1 MHDFYVIPTEWN
13 ENKGEKRV
21 YMNLRKKHICIAISL
36 VLNPFPAS
44 LAAQN
49 TNVVEVDESSQGY
62 DVHGDNWKSIEIG
75 TTQEVKASP
84 DKNINFDHNSP
95 VAEGRNSIAIG
106 TSAEAGKEMTDKMA
120 GEAIAIGAKAKA
132 TKEQSIAIG
141 GDTKATGWGA
151 IVIGGDDLTP
161 LHGDRFGDKEI
172 PNNYSSSEA
181 SGDGS
186 IVVGSRST
194 AAGDLS
200 VSLGSISSANG
211 TAANALGATAEAN
224 GDMATAIG
232 FNALAN
238 ASNALAVGSQS
249 SAGGEES
256 LAIGSQSTTGKKS
269 TVALGQGATASAAEG
284 NVAIGADSVDKAATP
299 VSGATIKLKNGG
311 TIEYRGFAGD
321 KAASVVSVGDAGKE
335 RQIVNVGA
343 GAVSEKSTD
352 AINGSQ
358 LYAIAKTLKDDLDA
372 INPTWKL
379 KDSTGKE
386 KEVGSKN
393 GGTTGN
399 EVTVTGKG
407 DIDVTVDG
415 NGLSIDGTKLAEN
428 IKKDA
433 IKIKTGDGKT
443 LTKKLGEEVEFND
456 AGPIKTKINNN
467 KLEITAETASFTPD
481 GNGGN
486 GKITVSNGDD
496 DKLVTAKN
504 IADAINQS
512 GWKIKAGSENGGKVE
527 GDNKEELI
535 NPGDTVTLKAGK
547 NLSVKQ
553 SGGEFT
559 FSVIDT
565 PSFSSV
571 QLNGNGKNGNV
582 TLSSEGNKLTL
593 SGGNGAGQN
602 GVVISG
608 VASGLEGKELST
620 LTNTD
625 KEMKN
630 AASVADL
637 KTAIDGVSTS
647 MQGAGFAL
655 KDSKGQEVKQSLGQ
669 SIKVSGD
676 SNITTTAITNGDKGL
691 KISLNNNLSV
701 GSNNTPGSIKV
712 NGADGKEAVSLNG
725 QDGTIKLTS
734 APAAN
739 GKSASATIAVNAG
752 KGGLTDAAGTTKTR
766 LTYAPDGTLPAE
778 ELATMND
785 GLSFEGDDGKV
796 IHKKLNEKLTIK
808 GGAGDNED
816 VTDSN
821 IRVDANEK
829 GDGLLVRMTRNLRDL
844 ASAVFGTGGQITT
857 VNDKGITITTPAAGG
872 GQGNTV
878 SLTGSGLNNGG
889 NQITSVA
896 SGLNGTALADAGG
909 DVLNN
914 AANIGDLKNA
924 LRDNS
929 AALVNTGFGLQADDG
944 SKVNTS
950 LGKHITVGGDGQ
962 NISTT
967 VQNGSLTVRLAD
979 NIRLADDGSVSV
991 GGTRMDKNGLT
1002 IKDGPSVTVNGID
1015 AAGRVISGVK
1025 DGVNDQDAVNV
1036 SQLNREISQATAAT
1050 TWALKT
1056 ESGDE
1061 AVAVSSQTVEV
1072 RHGQN
1077 TRVSAISK
1085 DDKGNYSY
1093 EIDVTGIPVE
1103 YTDSQGNPLVN
1114 IGGRFY
1120 TQTEDAATGKL
1131 TMTPAEPARVRISS
1145 EQPLVL
1151 TNVAAGNV
1159 SPVSTD
1165 AVNGSQLASAARIAG
1180 GDNVVWKDGKAAL
1193 APDTFSELTTAGG
1206 GKTTV
1211 NGGVHKTPDNVAD
1224 AVNMLNREG
1233 TKYFKAAS
1241 SGQAAKA
1248 EGRDSIA
1255 VGQGAVSRGQ
1265 NSIAMGNG
1273 AEVTRQAAAGSVA
1286 VGSHARA
1293 GRANTGTYALNSQ
1306 AVAGRTGSDTAVVS
1320 FGQPGQERQL
1330 QSVAPGVLSAN
1341 STDAVNGSQLH
1352 ATNRQVAG
1360 NTQAINT
1367 LGNKFSQLSYRVEE
1381 LNRDIRG
1388 VGASAAAMSGIP
1400 QAYLPGKSLMGLGVG
1415 GYGGESAIAI
1425 GVSRIS
1431 DNGKM
1436 IMKLNAG
1443 QNTRGNFSVGAGVGW
1458 QW

>member
-1 MHDFYVIPTEWN
+1 STD
-13 ENKGEKRV
+13 
-21 YMNLRKKHICIAISL
+21 L
-36 VLNPFPAS
+36 
-44 LAAQN
+44 
-49 TNVVEVDESSQGY
+49 
-62 DVHGDNWKSIEIG
+62 
-75 TTQEVKASP
+75 
-84 DKNINFDHNSP
+84 NFDHNSP
-95 VAEGRNSIAIG
+95 VAKGHNSIAIG
-106 TSAEAGKEMTDKMA
+106 TSAEAG
-120 GEAIAIGAKAKA
+120 GEIKDEKGFKTGESIAIGAKAKA

-161 LHGDRFGDKEI
+161 LHGKTYGREKIENG
-172 PNNYSSSEA
+172 YLASEA
-181 SGDGS
+181 QGDGS
-186 IVVGSRST
+186 IALGSRT
-194 AAGDLS
+194 FAKGELS
-200 VSLGSISSANG
+200 VSLGSVSSAEG
-211 TAANALGATAEAN
+211 MASNAIGATAEAK
-224 GDMATAIG
+224 GDMATAVG

-238 ASNALAVGSQS
+238 AGNALAVGSQS
-249 SAGGEES
+249 SANKNDA
-256 LAIGSQSTTGKKS
+256 LAVGSEANAAQNE
-269 TVALGQGATASAAEG
+269 TVALGHGATVTVAKG
-284 NVAIGADSVDKAATP
+284 NVSIGADSRDKQAQKVTEAKVRTKR
-299 VSGATIKLKNGG
+299 GAEVT
-311 TIEYRGFAGD
+311 YSGFAGNN
-321 KAASVVSVGDAGKE
+321 AASVVSVGDAGKE

-372 INPTWKL
+372 INPTWTL
-379 KDSTGKE
+379 KDDKGGSATINGGKDN
-386 KEVGSKN
+386 KN
-393 GGTTGN
+393 GNTLTVKGDGDIA
-399 EVTVTGKG
+399 VTVNDKG
-407 DIDVTVDG
+407 MT
-415 NGLSIDGTKLAEN
+415 IDGTKLTEN
-428 IKKDA
+428 IKTDA
-433 IKIKTGDGKT
+433 IKIKDNNGGLLKKDLSDEIEITGK
-443 LTKKLGEEVEFND
+443 
-456 AGPIKTKINNN
+456 GPIKTQVAGD
-467 KLEITAETASFTPD
+467 KLEISAETASLPV
-481 GNGGN
+481 NGGN
-486 GKITVSNGDD
+486 GKITVNKGDD

-504 IADAINQS
+504 IAEAINQS
-512 GWKIKAGSENGGKVE
+512 GWKIKADKDTGGVIE
-527 GDNKEELI
+527 GNAQGTETLI
-535 NPGDTVTLKAGK
+535 KPGDMVTLKAGK

-553 SGGEFT
+553 SNGDFT

-608 VASGLEGKELST
+608 VASGLNNKDLAGLKA
-620 LTNTD
+620 D
-625 KEMKN
+625 DAEMKN

-669 SIKVSGD
+669 AIKVSGD
-676 SNITTTAITNGDKGL
+676 SNITTTAITANGDKGL
-691 KISLNNNLSV
+691 KISLNNDLTV
-701 GSNNTPGSIKV
+701 GDKAPGSIKV

-734 APAAN
+734 SPAAG

-766 LTYAPDGTLPAE
+766 LTYTPDGKSPAE

-808 GGAGDNED
+808 GGAEKNAE
-816 VTDSN
+816 VTDGN
-821 IRVDANEK
+821 IRVDNDN
-829 GDGLLVRMTRNLRDL
+829 GGLLVRMTRNLRDL
-844 ASAVFGTGGQITT
+844 ASAVFGTENGPTT
-857 VNDKGITITTPAAGG
+857 RIDNAGITITTPAAGG

-896 SGLNGTALADAGG
+896 SGLNGTALADASG

-924 LRDNS
+924 LRDSS

-979 NIRLADDGSVSV
+979 NIRLGDDGSVSV

-1114 IGGRFY
+1114 IG
-1120 TQTEDAATGKL
+1120 
-1131 TMTPAEPARVRISS
+1131 
-1145 EQPLVL
+1145 
-1151 TNVAAGNV
+1151 
-1159 SPVSTD
+1159 
-1165 AVNGSQLASAARIAG
+1165 
-1180 GDNVVWKDGKAAL
+1180 
-1193 APDTFSELTTAGG
+1193 
-1206 GKTTV
+1206 
-1211 NGGVHKTPDNVAD
+1211 
-1224 AVNMLNREG
+1224 
-1233 TKYFKAAS
+1233 
-1241 SGQAAKA
+1241 
-1248 EGRDSIA
+1248 
-1255 VGQGAVSRGQ
+1255 
-1265 NSIAMGNG
+1265 
-1273 AEVTRQAAAGSVA
+1273 
-1286 VGSHARA
+1286 
-1293 GRANTGTYALNSQ
+1293 
-1306 AVAGRTGSDTAVVS
+1306 
-1320 FGQPGQERQL
+1320 
-1330 QSVAPGVLSAN
+1330 
-1341 STDAVNGSQLH
+1341 
-1352 ATNRQVAG
+1352 
-1360 NTQAINT
+1360 
-1367 LGNKFSQLSYRVEE
+1367 
-1381 LNRDIRG
+1381 
-1388 VGASAAAMSGIP
+1388 
-1400 QAYLPGKSLMGLGVG
+1400 
-1415 GYGGESAIAI
+1415 
-1425 GVSRIS
+1425 
-1431 DNGKM
+1431 
-1436 IMKLNAG
+1436 
-1443 QNTRGNFSVGAGVGW
+1443 
-1458 QW
+1458 

>member
-1 MHDFYVIPTEWN
+1 MEFKYSKVCLA
-13 ENKGEKRV
+13 V
-21 YMNLRKKHICIAISL
+21 LLSL
-36 VLNPFPAS
+36 SPALIQFS
-44 LAAQN
+44 SAEQN
-49 TNVVEVDESSQGY
+49 VDKIEVDETGTGTDTFGQ
-62 DVHGDNWKSIEIG
+62 NWKSIEIG
-75 TTQEVKASP
+75 TTKEVMAA
-84 DKNINFDHNSP
+84 DTNGRIFFDHKSP
-95 VAEGRNSIAIG
+95 VANGYNSIAIG
-106 TSAEAGKEMTDKMA
+106 TSAEAGTAIVGDKGLKT
-120 GEAIAIGAKAKA
+120 GESIAIGAKAKA
-132 TKEQSIAIG
+132 TKEQAIALG
-141 GDTKATGWGA
+141 GDTLATGWGA
-151 IVIGGDDLTP
+151 IAIGGDDLTP
-161 LHGDRFGDKEI
+161 LQGQKYGEVEI
-172 PNNYSSSEA
+172 PNKYEPSKA

-186 IVVGSRST
+186 IV
-194 AAGDLS
+194 
-200 VSLGSISSANG
+200 LGAMSSAEGGLSLTLGALSHSSGN
-211 TAANALGATAEAN
+211 AANA
-224 GDMATAIG
+224 I
-232 FNALAN
+232 
-238 ASNALAVGSQS
+238 
-249 SAGGEES
+249 
-256 LAIGSQSTTGKKS
+256 
-269 TVALGQGATASAAEG
+269 GATASASGNYSNAIGLNAKTQAESSIALG
-284 NVAIGADSVDKAATP
+284 SYSSVSDITASNAIAIGTSSTTDKKSGVAIGQGARVTVKENNVAIGSGSVDKEAKP
-299 VSGATIKLKNGG
+299 ISSATIHTTGGDEVTYSDFAGG
-311 TIEYRGFAGD
+311 TPT
-321 KAASVVSVGDAGKE
+321 SVLSVGAENNE
-335 RQIVNVGA
+335 RQIVNVAA
-343 GAVSEKSTD
+343 GDISKTSTD

-379 KDSTGKE
+379 TDSNGGS

-407 DIDVTVDG
+407 DIAVTVND
-415 NGLSIDGTKLAEN
+415 NGMTIDGTTLKNE
-428 IKKDA
+428 IKNDA
-433 IKIKTGDGKT
+433 IKIKDGDGKK
-443 LTKKLGEEVEFND
+443 LTKSLGDDVEI
-456 AGPIKTKINNN
+456 AGKGPIKTQVVGD

-481 GNGGN
+481 VNGGN
-486 GKITVSNGDD
+486 GKITVNNGDG
-496 DKLVTAKN
+496 DKLVAAKN

-512 GWKIKAGSENGGKVE
+512 GWKIKADSENGGKVE
-527 GDNKEELI
+527 GGSKEELI
-535 NPGDTVTLKAGK
+535 NPGDMVTLKAGK

-553 SGGEFT
+553 SDGEFT
-559 FSVIDT
+559 FSVVDT
-565 PSFSSV
+565 PSFSNV
-571 QLNGNGKNGNV
+571 QLNGKGNNGSV

-655 KDSKGQEVKQSLGQ
+655 KDAKGQEVKQSLGQ
-669 SIKVSGD
+669 AIKVSGD

-725 QDGTIKLTS
+725 QDGTIKLMS

-766 LTYAPDGTLPAE
+766 LTYTPDGKSPAE
-778 ELATMND
+778 ELATMYD

-808 GGAGDNED
+808 GGAEKNAE
-816 VTDSN
+816 VTDGN
-821 IRVDANEK
+821 IRVDNDN
-829 GDGLLVRMTRNLRDL
+829 GGLLVRMTRNLRDL
-844 ASAVFGTGGQITT
+844 ASAVFGTENGPTT
-857 VNDKGITITTPAAGG
+857 RIDNAGITITTPAAGG
-872 GQGNTV
+872 GQGKTV
-878 SLTGSGLNNGG
+878 SLTESGLNNGG
-889 NQITSVA
+889 NQITNVA

-924 LRDNS
+924 LRDSS

-1002 IKDGPSVTVNGID
+1002 IKDGPSVTVDGID

-1286 VGSHARA
+1286 IGSHARA
-1293 GRANTGTYALNSQ
+1293 GRANTGTYALNGQ

-1431 DNGKM
+1431 DNGKV

>member
-1 MHDFYVIPTEWN
+1 
-13 ENKGEKRV
+13 
-21 YMNLRKKHICIAISL
+21 MNLRKKHICIAISL
-36 VLNPFPAS
+36 VLNPAS
-44 LAAQN
+44 ISQVSAQAD
-49 TNVVEVDESSQGY
+49 TNKLTVEVDETSLGH
-62 DVHGDNWKSIEIG
+62 DVYGDDWKSIEIG
-75 TTQEVKASP
+75 TTKFTAKDESKG
-84 DKNINFDHNSP
+84 INFDHKSP

-106 TSAEAGKEMTDKMA
+106 TSAEAGGDISTKEGLYT
-120 GEAIAIGAKAKA
+120 GESIAIGAKTKA

-161 LHGDRFGDKEI
+161 LHGKTYGREKIE
-172 PNNYSSSEA
+172 NNYLASEA
-181 SGDGS
+181 KGDGS
-186 IVVGSRST
+186 IALGSRT
-194 AAGDLS
+194 FAKGELS
-200 VSLGSISSANG
+200 VSLGSVSSAEG
-211 TAANALGATAEAN
+211 MASNAIGATAEAK
-224 GDMATAIG
+224 GDMATAVG

-238 ASNALAVGSQS
+238 AGNALAVGSQS
-249 SAGGEES
+249 SANKNDA
-256 LAIGSQSTTGKKS
+256 LAVGSEANAAQNE
-269 TVALGQGATASAAEG
+269 TVALGHGATVTVAKG
-284 NVAIGADSVDKAATP
+284 NVSIGADSRDKQAQKVTEAKVRTKR
-299 VSGATIKLKNGG
+299 GAEVT
-311 TIEYRGFAGD
+311 YSGFAGNN
-321 KAASVVSVGDAGKE
+321 AASVVSVGDAGKE

-343 GAVSEKSTD
+343 GAISDTSTD

-399 EVTVTGKG
+399 EVTVIGKG

-433 IKIKTGDGKT
+433 IKIKTGDGQT

-456 AGPIKTKINNN
+456 AGPIKTKINNG

-496 DKLVTAKN
+496 DKLVTAKK

-512 GWKIKAGSENGGKVE
+512 GWKIKADSENGGKVE

-553 SGGEFT
+553 SGGDFT

-571 QLNGNGKNGNV
+571 QLNGKGNNGSV

-608 VASGLEGKELST
+608 VASGLNKRNLADLKAG
-620 LTNTD
+620 D
-625 KEMKN
+625 AEMKN

-637 KTAIDGVSTS
+637 KTAIDGVSSS

-655 KDSKGQEVKQSLGQ
+655 KDSDDKEVKQSLGQ
-669 SIKVSGD
+669 AIKVSGD

-691 KISLNNNLSV
+691 KISLNNDLTV
-701 GSNNTPGSIKV
+701 GDKAPGSIKV

-734 APAAN
+734 SPAAG

-785 GLSFEGDDGKV
+785 GLSFEGDDGKI

-808 GGAGDNED
+808 GGAEKNAE
-816 VTDSN
+816 VTDGN
-821 IRVDANEK
+821 IRVDNDN
-829 GDGLLVRMTRNLRDL
+829 GGLLVRMTRNLRDL

-896 SGLNGTALADAGG
+896 SGLNGTALADASG

-924 LRDNS
+924 LRDSS

-979 NIRLADDGSVSV
+979 NIRLGDDGSVSV

-1293 GRANTGTYALNSQ
+1293 GRANTGTYALNGQ

>member
-1 MHDFYVIPTEWN
+1 M
-13 ENKGEKRV
+13 
-21 YMNLRKKHICIAISL
+21 AISL

-49 TNVVEVDESSQGY
+49 TNVVEVDETDKGY
-62 DVHGDNWKSIEIG
+62 QVYGDNWKSIEIG
-75 TTQEVKASP
+75 TTKEVKKKDST
-84 DKNINFDHNSP
+84 DLNFDHNSP
-95 VAEGRNSIAIG
+95 VAKGHNSIAIG
-106 TSAEAGKEMTDKMA
+106 TSAEAG
-120 GEAIAIGAKAKA
+120 GEIKDEKGFKTGESIAIGAKAKA

-200 VSLGSISSANG
+200 VSLGSISSASG

-224 GDMATAIG
+224 GDMATAVG

-249 SAGGEES
+249 SAGGEDS

-269 TVALGQGATASAAEG
+269 TVALGQRATASAAEG
-284 NVAIGADSVDKAATP
+284 NVSIGADSVDKAATP

-311 TIEYRGFAGD
+311 TIEYKGFAGNN
-321 KAASVVSVGDAGKE
+321 AASVVSVGDAGKE

-379 KDSTGKE
+379 KDSNGGS

-407 DIDVTVDG
+407 DIAVTVNDKG
-415 NGLSIDGTKLAEN
+415 MTIDGTTLKNE
-428 IKKDA
+428 IKNDA
-433 IKIKTGDGKT
+433 IKIKGGDGKT
-443 LTKKLGEEVEFND
+443 LTKSLGDNVEITGK
-456 AGPIKTKINNN
+456 GPIKTQVAGD
-467 KLEITAETASFTPD
+467 KLEISAETASFTPD
-481 GNGGN
+481 VNGGN
-486 GKITVSNGDD
+486 GKITVNNGDG

-512 GWKIKAGSENGGKVE
+512 GWKIKADSENGGKVE
-527 GDNKEELI
+527 GGSKEELI

-553 SGGEFT
+553 SGGDFT

-571 QLNGNGKNGNV
+571 QLNGKGNNGSV

-608 VASGLEGKELST
+608 VASGLNKRNLAD
-620 LTNTD
+620 LKAD
-625 KEMKN
+625 DAEMKN

-637 KTAIDGVSTS
+637 KTAIDGVSSS

-655 KDSKGQEVKQSLGQ
+655 KDSDDKEVKQSLGQ
-669 SIKVSGD
+669 AIKVSGD

-691 KISLNNNLSV
+691 KISLNNDLTV
-701 GSNNTPGSIKV
+701 GDKAPGSIKV

-734 APAAN
+734 SPAAN

-785 GLSFEGDDGKV
+785 GLSFEGDDGKI

-857 VNDKGITITTPAAGG
+857 VNDKGITIT
-872 GQGNTV
+872 
-878 SLTGSGLNNGG
+878 
-889 NQITSVA
+889 
-896 SGLNGTALADAGG
+896 
-909 DVLNN
+909 
-914 AANIGDLKNA
+914 
-924 LRDNS
+924 
-929 AALVNTGFGLQADDG
+929 
-944 SKVNTS
+944 
-950 LGKHITVGGDGQ
+950 
-962 NISTT
+962 
-967 VQNGSLTVRLAD
+967 
-979 NIRLADDGSVSV
+979 
-991 GGTRMDKNGLT
+991 
-1002 IKDGPSVTVNGID
+1002 
-1015 AAGRVISGVK
+1015 
-1025 DGVNDQDAVNV
+1025 
-1036 SQLNREISQATAAT
+1036 
-1050 TWALKT
+1050 
-1056 ESGDE
+1056 
-1061 AVAVSSQTVEV
+1061 
-1072 RHGQN
+1072 
-1077 TRVSAISK
+1077 
-1085 DDKGNYSY
+1085 
-1093 EIDVTGIPVE
+1093 
-1103 YTDSQGNPLVN
+1103 
-1114 IGGRFY
+1114 
-1120 TQTEDAATGKL
+1120 
-1131 TMTPAEPARVRISS
+1131 
-1145 EQPLVL
+1145 
-1151 TNVAAGNV
+1151 
-1159 SPVSTD
+1159 
-1165 AVNGSQLASAARIAG
+1165 
-1180 GDNVVWKDGKAAL
+1180 
-1193 APDTFSELTTAGG
+1193 
-1206 GKTTV
+1206 
-1211 NGGVHKTPDNVAD
+1211 
-1224 AVNMLNREG
+1224 
-1233 TKYFKAAS
+1233 
-1241 SGQAAKA
+1241 
-1248 EGRDSIA
+1248 
-1255 VGQGAVSRGQ
+1255 
-1265 NSIAMGNG
+1265 
-1273 AEVTRQAAAGSVA
+1273 
-1286 VGSHARA
+1286 
-1293 GRANTGTYALNSQ
+1293 
-1306 AVAGRTGSDTAVVS
+1306 
-1320 FGQPGQERQL
+1320 
-1330 QSVAPGVLSAN
+1330 
-1341 STDAVNGSQLH
+1341 
-1352 ATNRQVAG
+1352 
-1360 NTQAINT
+1360 
-1367 LGNKFSQLSYRVEE
+1367 
-1381 LNRDIRG
+1381 
-1388 VGASAAAMSGIP
+1388 
-1400 QAYLPGKSLMGLGVG
+1400 
-1415 GYGGESAIAI
+1415 
-1425 GVSRIS
+1425 
-1431 DNGKM
+1431 
-1436 IMKLNAG
+1436 
-1443 QNTRGNFSVGAGVGW
+1443 
-1458 QW
+1458 

>member
-1 MHDFYVIPTEWN
+1 
-13 ENKGEKRV
+13 
-21 YMNLRKKHICIAISL
+21 
-36 VLNPFPAS
+36 
-44 LAAQN
+44 
-49 TNVVEVDESSQGY
+49 
-62 DVHGDNWKSIEIG
+62 
-75 TTQEVKASP
+75 
-84 DKNINFDHNSP
+84 
-95 VAEGRNSIAIG
+95 
-106 TSAEAGKEMTDKMA
+106 
-120 GEAIAIGAKAKA
+120 
-132 TKEQSIAIG
+132 
-141 GDTKATGWGA
+141 
-151 IVIGGDDLTP
+151 
-161 LHGDRFGDKEI
+161 
-172 PNNYSSSEA
+172 
-181 SGDGS
+181 
-186 IVVGSRST
+186 
-194 AAGDLS
+194 
-200 VSLGSISSANG
+200 
-211 TAANALGATAEAN
+211 
-224 GDMATAIG
+224 
-232 FNALAN
+232 
-238 ASNALAVGSQS
+238 
-249 SAGGEES
+249 
-256 LAIGSQSTTGKKS
+256 
-269 TVALGQGATASAAEG
+269 
-284 NVAIGADSVDKAATP
+284 
-299 VSGATIKLKNGG
+299 
-311 TIEYRGFAGD
+311 
-321 KAASVVSVGDAGKE
+321 
-335 RQIVNVGA
+335 
-343 GAVSEKSTD
+343 
-352 AINGSQ
+352 
-358 LYAIAKTLKDDLDA
+358 
-372 INPTWKL
+372 
-379 KDSTGKE
+379 
-386 KEVGSKN
+386 
-393 GGTTGN
+393 
-399 EVTVTGKG
+399 
-407 DIDVTVDG
+407 
-415 NGLSIDGTKLAEN
+415 
-428 IKKDA
+428 
-433 IKIKTGDGKT
+433 
-443 LTKKLGEEVEFND
+443 
-456 AGPIKTKINNN
+456 
-467 KLEITAETASFTPD
+467 
-481 GNGGN
+481 
-486 GKITVSNGDD
+486 
-496 DKLVTAKN
+496 
-504 IADAINQS
+504 S
-512 GWKIKAGSENGGKVE
+512 GWKIKADKDTGGVIEGNGQGTE
-527 GDNKEELI
+527 TLI
-535 NPGDTVTLKAGK
+535 KPGDMVTLKAGK

-553 SGGEFT
+553 SNGDFT

-608 VASGLEGKELST
+608 VASGLNNKDLAGLKA
-620 LTNTD
+620 D
-625 KEMKN
+625 DAEMKN

-669 SIKVSGD
+669 AIKVSGD
-676 SNITTTAITNGDKGL
+676 SNITTTAITANGDKGL
-691 KISLNNNLSV
+691 KISLNNDLTV
-701 GSNNTPGSIKV
+701 GDKAPGSIKV

-734 APAAN
+734 SPAAG

-766 LTYAPDGTLPAE
+766 LTYTPDGKSPAE

-808 GGAGDNED
+808 GGAEKNAE
-816 VTDSN
+816 VTDGN
-821 IRVDANEK
+821 IRVDNDN
-829 GDGLLVRMTRNLRDL
+829 GGLLVRMTRNLRDL
-844 ASAVFGTGGQITT
+844 ASAVFGTENGPTT
-857 VNDKGITITTPAAGG
+857 RIDNAGITITTPAAGG

-896 SGLNGTALADAGG
+896 SGLNGTALADASG

-924 LRDNS
+924 LRDSS

-979 NIRLADDGSVSV
+979 NIRLGDDGSVSV

-1293 GRANTGTYALNSQ
+1293 GRANTGTYALNGQ

-1330 QSVAPGVLSAN
+1330 
-1341 STDAVNGSQLH
+1341 
-1352 ATNRQVAG
+1352 
-1360 NTQAINT
+1360 
-1367 LGNKFSQLSYRVEE
+1367 
-1381 LNRDIRG
+1381 
-1388 VGASAAAMSGIP
+1388 
-1400 QAYLPGKSLMGLGVG
+1400 
-1415 GYGGESAIAI
+1415 
-1425 GVSRIS
+1425 
-1431 DNGKM
+1431 
-1436 IMKLNAG
+1436 
-1443 QNTRGNFSVGAGVGW
+1443 
-1458 QW
+1458 

>member
-1 MHDFYVIPTEWN
+1 
-13 ENKGEKRV
+13 
-21 YMNLRKKHICIAISL
+21 
-36 VLNPFPAS
+36 
-44 LAAQN
+44 
-49 TNVVEVDESSQGY
+49 
-62 DVHGDNWKSIEIG
+62 
-75 TTQEVKASP
+75 
-84 DKNINFDHNSP
+84 
-95 VAEGRNSIAIG
+95 
-106 TSAEAGKEMTDKMA
+106 
-120 GEAIAIGAKAKA
+120 
-132 TKEQSIAIG
+132 
-141 GDTKATGWGA
+141 
-151 IVIGGDDLTP
+151 
-161 LHGDRFGDKEI
+161 
-172 PNNYSSSEA
+172 
-181 SGDGS
+181 
-186 IVVGSRST
+186 
-194 AAGDLS
+194 
-200 VSLGSISSANG
+200 
-211 TAANALGATAEAN
+211 
-224 GDMATAIG
+224 
-232 FNALAN
+232 
-238 ASNALAVGSQS
+238 
-249 SAGGEES
+249 
-256 LAIGSQSTTGKKS
+256 
-269 TVALGQGATASAAEG
+269 
-284 NVAIGADSVDKAATP
+284 
-299 VSGATIKLKNGG
+299 
-311 TIEYRGFAGD
+311 
-321 KAASVVSVGDAGKE
+321 
-335 RQIVNVGA
+335 
-343 GAVSEKSTD
+343 
-352 AINGSQ
+352 
-358 LYAIAKTLKDDLDA
+358 
-372 INPTWKL
+372 
-379 KDSTGKE
+379 
-386 KEVGSKN
+386 
-393 GGTTGN
+393 
-399 EVTVTGKG
+399 
-407 DIDVTVDG
+407 
-415 NGLSIDGTKLAEN
+415 
-428 IKKDA
+428 
-433 IKIKTGDGKT
+433 
-443 LTKKLGEEVEFND
+443 
-456 AGPIKTKINNN
+456 
-467 KLEITAETASFTPD
+467 

-486 GKITVSNGDD
+486 GKITVNNGDD
-496 DKLVTAKN
+496 RKLVTAKN

-512 GWKIKAGSENGGKVE
+512 GWKIKADSENGGKVE

-553 SGGEFT
+553 SNGDFT

-608 VASGLEGKELST
+608 VASGLSNKDLADLKAG
-620 LTNTD
+620 D
-625 KEMKN
+625 AEMKN

-655 KDSKGQEVKQSLGQ
+655 KDSDDKEVKQSLGQ
-669 SIKVSGD
+669 AIKVSGD

-712 NGADGKEAVSLNG
+712 NRADGKEAVSLNG
-725 QDGTIKLTS
+725 KDGTIKLTS
-734 APAAN
+734 TPAAN

-752 KGGLTDAAGTTKTR
+752 KGGLTDAAGTMKTR
-766 LTYAPDGTLPAE
+766 LTYAPNGTLPAE

-785 GLSFEGDDGKV
+785 GLSFVGDDGKV

-808 GGAGDNED
+808 GGAEKNAE
-816 VTDSN
+816 VTDGN
-821 IRVDANEK
+821 IRVDNDN
-829 GDGLLVRMTRNLRDL
+829 GGLLVRMTRNLRDL

-872 GQGNTV
+872 GQGKTV
-878 SLTGSGLNNGG
+878 SLTGAGLNNGG
-889 NQITSVA
+889 NQITNVA
-896 SGLNGTALADAGG
+896 SGLNGTALADAGA

-924 LRDNS
+924 LSDNS

-967 VQNGSLTVRLAD
+967 VQNGNLTVRLAD

-1061 AVAVSSQTVEV
+1061 SVAVSSQTVEV

-1286 VGSHARA
+1286 IGSHARA
-1293 GRANTGTYALNSQ
+1293 GRANTGTYALNGQ

-1431 DNGKM
+1431 DNGKV

>member
-1 MHDFYVIPTEWN
+1 E
-13 ENKGEKRV
+13 
-21 YMNLRKKHICIAISL
+21 AIS
-36 VLNPFPAS
+36 
-44 LAAQN
+44 
-49 TNVVEVDESSQGY
+49 
-62 DVHGDNWKSIEIG
+62 
-75 TTQEVKASP
+75 
-84 DKNINFDHNSP
+84 
-95 VAEGRNSIAIG
+95 
-106 TSAEAGKEMTDKMA
+106 
-120 GEAIAIGAKAKA
+120 IGAKANA
-132 TKEQSIAIG
+132 AREQSLAIG
-141 GDTKATGWGA
+141 ADTKATGWGA

-161 LHGDRFGDKEI
+161 LHGETYGRKKIENG
-172 PNNYSSSEA
+172 YLASEA
-181 SGDGS
+181 QGDGS
-186 IVVGSRST
+186 IALGSRT
-194 AAGDLS
+194 FAKGELS
-200 VSLGSISSANG
+200 VSLGSVSSAEG
-211 TAANALGATAEAN
+211 MASNAIGATAEAN
-224 GDMATAIG
+224 GDMATAVG

-238 ASNALAVGSQS
+238 AGNALAVGSQS
-249 SAGGEES
+249 SANKNDA
-256 LAIGSQSTTGKKS
+256 LAVGSEANAGQNE
-269 TVALGQGATASAAEG
+269 TVALGHGATVSVAKG
-284 NVAIGADSVDKAATP
+284 NVSIGADSRDKKAQKVTEAKVRT
-299 VSGATIKLKNGG
+299 KRG
-311 TIEYRGFAGD
+311 TDVTYNGFAGTN
-321 KAASVVSVGDAGKE
+321 AESVVSVGATDKE

-343 GAVSEKSTD
+343 GAISEKSTD

-428 IKKDA
+428 IKTDA
-433 IKIKTGDGKT
+433 IKIKDNNGGLLEKDLSDEIEITGK
-443 LTKKLGEEVEFND
+443 
-456 AGPIKTKINNN
+456 GPIKTQVAGD
-467 KLEITAETASFTPD
+467 KLEISAETASFTSD

-486 GKITVSNGDD
+486 GKITVNNGDD

-504 IADAINQS
+504 IAEAINQS

-527 GDNKEELI
+527 GDNNKEELI

-593 SGGNGAGQN
+593 SGGNNGAGQN

-608 VASGLEGKELST
+608 VASGLNNKDLAGLKAG
-620 LTNTD
+620 D
-625 KEMKN
+625 AEMKN

-655 KDSKGQEVKQSLGQ
+655 KDAKGQEVKQSLGQ
-669 SIKVSGD
+669 AIKVSGD

-734 APAAN
+734 TPAAN

-766 LTYAPDGTLPAE
+766 LTYTPDGKSPAE

-872 GQGNTV
+872 GQGKTV

-924 LRDNS
+924 LRDSS

-944 SKVNTS
+944 SRVNTS

-979 NIRLADDGSVSV
+979 NIR
-991 GGTRMDKNGLT
+991 
-1002 IKDGPSVTVNGID
+1002 
-1015 AAGRVISGVK
+1015 
-1025 DGVNDQDAVNV
+1025 
-1036 SQLNREISQATAAT
+1036 
-1050 TWALKT
+1050 
-1056 ESGDE
+1056 
-1061 AVAVSSQTVEV
+1061 
-1072 RHGQN
+1072 
-1077 TRVSAISK
+1077 
-1085 DDKGNYSY
+1085 
-1093 EIDVTGIPVE
+1093 
-1103 YTDSQGNPLVN
+1103 
-1114 IGGRFY
+1114 
-1120 TQTEDAATGKL
+1120 
-1131 TMTPAEPARVRISS
+1131 
-1145 EQPLVL
+1145 
-1151 TNVAAGNV
+1151 
-1159 SPVSTD
+1159 
-1165 AVNGSQLASAARIAG
+1165 
-1180 GDNVVWKDGKAAL
+1180 
-1193 APDTFSELTTAGG
+1193 
-1206 GKTTV
+1206 
-1211 NGGVHKTPDNVAD
+1211 
-1224 AVNMLNREG
+1224 
-1233 TKYFKAAS
+1233 
-1241 SGQAAKA
+1241 
-1248 EGRDSIA
+1248 
-1255 VGQGAVSRGQ
+1255 
-1265 NSIAMGNG
+1265 
-1273 AEVTRQAAAGSVA
+1273 
-1286 VGSHARA
+1286 
-1293 GRANTGTYALNSQ
+1293 
-1306 AVAGRTGSDTAVVS
+1306 
-1320 FGQPGQERQL
+1320 
-1330 QSVAPGVLSAN
+1330 
-1341 STDAVNGSQLH
+1341 
-1352 ATNRQVAG
+1352 
-1360 NTQAINT
+1360 
-1367 LGNKFSQLSYRVEE
+1367 
-1381 LNRDIRG
+1381 
-1388 VGASAAAMSGIP
+1388 
-1400 QAYLPGKSLMGLGVG
+1400 
-1415 GYGGESAIAI
+1415 
-1425 GVSRIS
+1425 
-1431 DNGKM
+1431 
-1436 IMKLNAG
+1436 
-1443 QNTRGNFSVGAGVGW
+1443 
-1458 QW
+1458 

>member
-1 MHDFYVIPTEWN
+1 
-13 ENKGEKRV
+13 
-21 YMNLRKKHICIAISL
+21 MNLRKKHICIAISL
-36 VLNPFPAS
+36 VLNPAS
-44 LAAQN
+44 ISQVSAQAD
-49 TNVVEVDESSQGY
+49 TNKLTVEVDETSLGH
-62 DVHGDNWKSIEIG
+62 DVYGDDWKSIEIG
-75 TTQEVKASP
+75 TTKFTAKDESKG
-84 DKNINFDHNSP
+84 INFDHKSP

-106 TSAEAGKEMTDKMA
+106 TSAEAGGDISTKEGLYT
-120 GEAIAIGAKAKA
+120 GESIAIGAKTKA

-161 LHGDRFGDKEI
+161 LHGKTYGREKIE
-172 PNNYSSSEA
+172 NNYLASEA
-181 SGDGS
+181 KGDGS
-186 IVVGSRST
+186 IALGSRT
-194 AAGDLS
+194 FAKGELS
-200 VSLGSISSANG
+200 VSLGSVSSAEG
-211 TAANALGATAEAN
+211 MASNAIGATAEAK
-224 GDMATAIG
+224 GDMATAVG

-238 ASNALAVGSQS
+238 AGNALAVGSQS
-249 SAGGEES
+249 SANKNDA
-256 LAIGSQSTTGKKS
+256 LAVGSEANAAQNE
-269 TVALGQGATASAAEG
+269 TVALGHGATVTVAKG
-284 NVAIGADSVDKAATP
+284 NVSIGADSRDKQAQKVTEAKVRTKR
-299 VSGATIKLKNGG
+299 GAEVT
-311 TIEYRGFAGD
+311 YSGFAGNN
-321 KAASVVSVGDAGKE
+321 AASVVSVGDAGKE

-372 INPTWKL
+372 INPTWTL
-379 KDSTGKE
+379 KDDKGGSATINGGKDN
-386 KEVGSKN
+386 KN
-393 GGTTGN
+393 GNTLTVKGDGDIA
-399 EVTVTGKG
+399 VTVNDKG
-407 DIDVTVDG
+407 MT
-415 NGLSIDGTKLAEN
+415 IDGTTLKNE
-428 IKKDA
+428 IKNDA
-433 IKIKTGDGKT
+433 IKIKGGDGKT
-443 LTKKLGEEVEFND
+443 LTKSLGDNVEITGK
-456 AGPIKTKINNN
+456 GPIKTQVAGD
-467 KLEITAETASFTPD
+467 KLEISAETASLPV
-481 GNGGN
+481 NGGN
-486 GKITVSNGDD
+486 GKITVNNGDG

-512 GWKIKAGSENGGKVE
+512 GWKIKADKDTGGVIEGNGQGTE
-527 GDNKEELI
+527 TLI
-535 NPGDTVTLKAGK
+535 KPGDMVTLKAGK

-553 SGGEFT
+553 SNGDFT

-571 QLNGNGKNGNV
+571 QLNGKGNNGSV

-637 KTAIDGVSTS
+637 KTAIDGVSSS

-655 KDSKGQEVKQSLGQ
+655 KDSDDKEVKQSLGQ
-669 SIKVSGD
+669 AIKVSGD

-691 KISLNNNLSV
+691 KISLNNDLTV
-701 GSNNTPGSIKV
+701 GDKAPGSIKV

-734 APAAN
+734 SPAAN

-785 GLSFEGDDGKV
+785 GLSFEGDDGKI
-796 IHKKLNEKLTIK
+796 IHKKLTIK

-924 LRDNS
+924 LRDSS

-1072 RHGQN
+1072 R
-1077 TRVSAISK
+1077 
-1085 DDKGNYSY
+1085 
-1093 EIDVTGIPVE
+1093 
-1103 YTDSQGNPLVN
+1103 
-1114 IGGRFY
+1114 
-1120 TQTEDAATGKL
+1120 
-1131 TMTPAEPARVRISS
+1131 
-1145 EQPLVL
+1145 
-1151 TNVAAGNV
+1151 
-1159 SPVSTD
+1159 
-1165 AVNGSQLASAARIAG
+1165 
-1180 GDNVVWKDGKAAL
+1180 
-1193 APDTFSELTTAGG
+1193 
-1206 GKTTV
+1206 
-1211 NGGVHKTPDNVAD
+1211 
-1224 AVNMLNREG
+1224 
-1233 TKYFKAAS
+1233 
-1241 SGQAAKA
+1241 
-1248 EGRDSIA
+1248 
-1255 VGQGAVSRGQ
+1255 
-1265 NSIAMGNG
+1265 
-1273 AEVTRQAAAGSVA
+1273 
-1286 VGSHARA
+1286 
-1293 GRANTGTYALNSQ
+1293 
-1306 AVAGRTGSDTAVVS
+1306 
-1320 FGQPGQERQL
+1320 
-1330 QSVAPGVLSAN
+1330 
-1341 STDAVNGSQLH
+1341 
-1352 ATNRQVAG
+1352 
-1360 NTQAINT
+1360 
-1367 LGNKFSQLSYRVEE
+1367 
-1381 LNRDIRG
+1381 
-1388 VGASAAAMSGIP
+1388 
-1400 QAYLPGKSLMGLGVG
+1400 
-1415 GYGGESAIAI
+1415 
-1425 GVSRIS
+1425 
-1431 DNGKM
+1431 
-1436 IMKLNAG
+1436 
-1443 QNTRGNFSVGAGVGW
+1443 
-1458 QW
+1458 

>member
-1 MHDFYVIPTEWN
+1 MS
-13 ENKGEKRV
+13 KG
-21 YMNLRKKHICIAISL
+21 
-36 VLNPFPAS
+36 
-44 LAAQN
+44 
-49 TNVVEVDESSQGY
+49 
-62 DVHGDNWKSIEIG
+62 
-75 TTQEVKASP
+75 
-84 DKNINFDHNSP
+84 INFDHKSP

-106 TSAEAGKEMTDKMA
+106 TSALAGDKMKDMKT
-120 GEAIAIGAKAKA
+120 GEAISIGAKANA
-132 TKEQSIAIG
+132 AREQSLAIG
-141 GDTKATGWGA
+141 ADTKATGWGA

-161 LHGDRFGDKEI
+161 LHGKTYGREKID
-172 PNNYSSSEA
+172 NNYLASEA
-181 SGDGS
+181 QGDGS
-186 IVVGSRST
+186 IALGSRT
-194 AAGDLS
+194 FAKGELS
-200 VSLGSISSANG
+200 VSLGSVSSAEG
-211 TAANALGATAEAN
+211 IASNAIGATAEAN
-224 GDMATAIG
+224 GDMATAVG

-238 ASNALAVGSQS
+238 AGNALAVGSQS
-249 SAGGEES
+249 SANKKDA
-256 LAIGSQSTTGKKS
+256 LAVGSEANASQNE
-269 TVALGQGATASAAEG
+269 TVALGHGATVTVAQG
-284 NVAIGADSVDKAATP
+284 NVSIGADSRDKKAQKVTEAKVRTKR
-299 VSGATIKLKNGG
+299 GADVT
-311 TIEYRGFAGD
+311 YSGFAGNN
-321 KAASVVSVGDAGKE
+321 AASVVSVGDAGKE

-343 GAVSEKSTD
+343 GAVSASSTD

-372 INPTWKL
+372 INPTWTL
-379 KDSTGKE
+379 KDDKGGSATINGGKDN
-386 KEVGSKN
+386 KN
-393 GGTTGN
+393 GNT
-399 EVTVTGKG
+399 VTVKG
-407 DIDVTVDG
+407 DGDIAVTVNDKG
-415 NGLSIDGTKLAEN
+415 MTIDGTKLTET

-433 IKIKTGDGKT
+433 IKIKTGDSQT

-467 KLEITAETASFTPD
+467 KLEITADTARFTPD

-486 GKITVSNGDD
+486 GKITVNSGDD

-504 IADAINQS
+504 IAEAINQS

-527 GDNKEELI
+527 RDNKEELI

-547 NLSVKQ
+547 NLRVKQ
-553 SGGEFT
+553 SNGDFT
-559 FSVIDT
+559 FSVVDT

-571 QLNGNGKNGNV
+571 QLNGKGNNGNV

-602 GVVISG
+602 GVVISS

-655 KDSKGQEVKQSLGQ
+655 KDAKGQEVKQSLGQ
-669 SIKVSGD
+669 AIKVSGD

-734 APAAN
+734 TPAAN

-766 LTYAPDGTLPAE
+766 LTYTPDGKSPAE

-872 GQGNTV
+872 GQGKTV

-924 LRDNS
+924 LRDSS

-944 SKVNTS
+944 SRVNTS

-1286 VGSHARA
+1286 IGSHARA
-1293 GRANTGTYALNSQ
+1293 GRANTGTYALNGQ

-1431 DNGKM
+1431 DNGKV

>member
-1 MHDFYVIPTEWN
+1 
-13 ENKGEKRV
+13 
-21 YMNLRKKHICIAISL
+21 
-36 VLNPFPAS
+36 
-44 LAAQN
+44 
-49 TNVVEVDESSQGY
+49 
-62 DVHGDNWKSIEIG
+62 
-75 TTQEVKASP
+75 
-84 DKNINFDHNSP
+84 
-95 VAEGRNSIAIG
+95 
-106 TSAEAGKEMTDKMA
+106 
-120 GEAIAIGAKAKA
+120 
-132 TKEQSIAIG
+132 
-141 GDTKATGWGA
+141 
-151 IVIGGDDLTP
+151 GDDIREVHDKT
-161 LHGDRFGDKEI
+161 FGNTTISNEF
-172 PNNYSSSEA
+172 
-181 SGDGS
+181 
-186 IVVGSRST
+186 VRST
-194 AAGDLS
+194 ASGT
-200 VSLGSISSANG
+200 GS
-211 TAANALGATAEAN
+211 
-224 GDMATAIG
+224 
-232 FNALAN
+232 
-238 ASNALAVGSQS
+238 
-249 SAGGEES
+249 
-256 LAIGSQSTTGKKS
+256 
-269 TVALGQGATASAAEG
+269 
-284 NVAIGADSVDKAATP
+284 VAIGARTLSEGELSVALGSATSATADVSTAIGAISKATDERAVAVGFNASATAKGAMAVGSESSALSESAVALGSNASAKKSSSIALGSNAIVSIGDNNVALGANSQDKAAKSVNSAVVRSSDGRFLT
-299 VSGATIKLKNGG
+299 
-311 TIEYRGFAGD
+311 YQGFA
-321 KAASVVSVGDAGKE
+321 ASTPSSVISVGSQGGE
-335 RQIVNVGA
+335 RQIVNVAA
-343 GAVSEKSTD
+343 GDVAEHSTD

-358 LYAIAKTLKDDLDA
+358 LYSVAQTLQ
-372 INPTWKL
+372 N
-379 KDSTGKE
+379 
-386 KEVGSKN
+386 
-393 GGTTGN
+393 
-399 EVTVTGKG
+399 
-407 DIDVTVDG
+407 DI
-415 NGLSIDGTKLAEN
+415 
-428 IKKDA
+428 
-433 IKIKTGDGKT
+433 
-443 LTKKLGEEVEFND
+443 
-456 AGPIKTKINNN
+456 
-467 KLEITAETASFTPD
+467 
-481 GNGGN
+481 
-486 GKITVSNGDD
+486 
-496 DKLVTAKN
+496 
-504 IADAINQS
+504 
-512 GWKIKAGSENGGKVE
+512 
-527 GDNKEELI
+527 
-535 NPGDTVTLKAGK
+535 
-547 NLSVKQ
+547 
-553 SGGEFT
+553 
-559 FSVIDT
+559 
-565 PSFSSV
+565 
-571 QLNGNGKNGNV
+571 
-582 TLSSEGNKLTL
+582 
-593 SGGNGAGQN
+593 
-602 GVVISG
+602 
-608 VASGLEGKELST
+608 
-620 LTNTD
+620 
-625 KEMKN
+625 N
-630 AASVADL
+630 AAR
-637 KTAIDGVSTS
+637 KE
-647 MQGAGFAL
+647 GFAL
-655 KDSKGQEVKQSLGQ
+655 RDSTGQEVKQSLGQ
-669 SIKVSGD
+669 AIKVSGD

-691 KISLNNNLSV
+691 KISLNNDLTV
-701 GSNNTPGSIKV
+701 GDKAPGSIKV

-734 APAAN
+734 TPAAN

-766 LTYAPDGTLPAE
+766 LTYTPDGKSPAE

-808 GGAGDNED
+808 GGAEKNAE
-816 VTDSN
+816 VTDGN
-821 IRVDANEK
+821 IRVDNDN
-829 GDGLLVRMTRNLRDL
+829 GGLLVRMTRNLRDL
-844 ASAVFGTGGQITT
+844 ASAVFGTENGPTT
-857 VNDKGITITTPAAGG
+857 RIDNAGITITTPAAGG

-924 LRDNS
+924 LRDSS
-929 AALVNTGFGLQADDG
+929 ATLVNTGFGLQADDG

-1211 NGGVHKTPDNVAD
+1211 NGGVHETPDNVAD

-1286 VGSHARA
+1286 IGSHARA
-1293 GRANTGTYALNSQ
+1293 GRANTGTYALNGQ

-1431 DNGKM
+1431 DNGKV

>member
-1 MHDFYVIPTEWN
+1 
-13 ENKGEKRV
+13 
-21 YMNLRKKHICIAISL
+21 
-36 VLNPFPAS
+36 
-44 LAAQN
+44 
-49 TNVVEVDESSQGY
+49 
-62 DVHGDNWKSIEIG
+62 
-75 TTQEVKASP
+75 
-84 DKNINFDHNSP
+84 
-95 VAEGRNSIAIG
+95 
-106 TSAEAGKEMTDKMA
+106 
-120 GEAIAIGAKAKA
+120 
-132 TKEQSIAIG
+132 IAIG

-161 LHGDRFGDKEI
+161 LHGKTYGREKIE
-172 PNNYSSSEA
+172 NNYLASEA
-181 SGDGS
+181 KGDGS
-186 IVVGSRST
+186 IALGSRT
-194 AAGDLS
+194 FAKGELS
-200 VSLGSISSANG
+200 VSLGSVSSAEG
-211 TAANALGATAEAN
+211 MASNAIGATAEAK
-224 GDMATAIG
+224 GDMATAVG

-238 ASNALAVGSQS
+238 AGNALAVGSQS
-249 SAGGEES
+249 SANKNDA
-256 LAIGSQSTTGKKS
+256 LAVGSEANAAQNE
-269 TVALGQGATASAAEG
+269 TVALGHGATVTVAKG
-284 NVAIGADSVDKAATP
+284 NVSIGADSRDKQAQKVTEAKVRTKR
-299 VSGATIKLKNGG
+299 GAEVT
-311 TIEYRGFAGD
+311 YSGFAGD

-379 KDSTGKE
+379 KDSNGGS

-486 GKITVSNGDD
+486 GKITVSNGDG

-512 GWKIKAGSENGGKVE
+512 GWKIKADKDTGGVIEGNGQGTE
-527 GDNKEELI
+527 TLI
-535 NPGDTVTLKAGK
+535 KPGDMVTLKAGK

-553 SGGEFT
+553 SNGDFT

-637 KTAIDGVSTS
+637 KTAIDGVSSS

-655 KDSKGQEVKQSLGQ
+655 KDSDDKEVKQSLGQ
-669 SIKVSGD
+669 AIKVSGD

-691 KISLNNNLSV
+691 KISLNNDLTV
-701 GSNNTPGSIKV
+701 GDKAPGSIKV

-734 APAAN
+734 SPAAN

-785 GLSFEGDDGKV
+785 GLSFEGDDGKI

-924 LRDNS
+924 LRDSS

-1293 GRANTGTYALNSQ
+1293 GRANTGTYALNGQ

>member
-1 MHDFYVIPTEWN
+1 
-13 ENKGEKRV
+13 
-21 YMNLRKKHICIAISL
+21 MNLRKKHICIAISL

-49 TNVVEVDESSQGY
+49 TNVVEVDETDKGHQVY
-62 DVHGDNWKSIEIG
+62 GDNWKSIEIG
-75 TTQEVKASP
+75 TTKEVKKKDST
-84 DKNINFDHNSP
+84 DLNFDHNSP
-95 VAEGRNSIAIG
+95 VAKGHNSIAIG
-106 TSAEAGKEMTDKMA
+106 TSAEAG
-120 GEAIAIGAKAKA
+120 GEIKDEKGFKTGESIAIGAKAKA

-224 GDMATAIG
+224 GDMATAVG

-238 ASNALAVGSQS
+238 ASNALAVGSQA
-249 SAGGEES
+249 SAGGEDS

-284 NVAIGADSVDKAATP
+284 NVSIGADSVDKAATP

-311 TIEYRGFAGD
+311 TIEYKGFAGD
-321 KAASVVSVGDAGKE
+321 KAVSVVSVGDAGKE

-379 KDSTGKE
+379 KDSNGGS

-486 GKITVSNGDD
+486 GKITVSKGDD

-504 IADAINQS
+504 IAEAINQS
-512 GWKIKAGSENGGKVE
+512 GWKIKADKDTGGVIEGNGQGTE
-527 GDNKEELI
+527 TLI
-535 NPGDTVTLKAGK
+535 KPGDMVTLKAGK

-553 SGGEFT
+553 SNGDFT
-559 FSVIDT
+559 FSVVDT

-593 SGGNGAGQN
+593 SDGNGAGQN

-608 VASGLEGKELST
+608 VASGLNKRNLADLKAG
-620 LTNTD
+620 D
-625 KEMKN
+625 AEMKN

-669 SIKVSGD
+669 AIKVSGD

-734 APAAN
+734 SPAAG

-766 LTYAPDGTLPAE
+766 LTYTPDGKSPAE

-808 GGAGDNED
+808 GGAEKNAE
-816 VTDSN
+816 VTDGN
-821 IRVDANEK
+821 IRVDNDN
-829 GDGLLVRMTRNLRDL
+829 GNGGLLVRMTRNLRDL

-924 LRDNS
+924 LRDSS

-1131 TMTPAEPARVRISS
+1131 TMTPAEP
-1145 EQPLVL
+1145 
-1151 TNVAAGNV
+1151 
-1159 SPVSTD
+1159 
-1165 AVNGSQLASAARIAG
+1165 
-1180 GDNVVWKDGKAAL
+1180 
-1193 APDTFSELTTAGG
+1193 
-1206 GKTTV
+1206 
-1211 NGGVHKTPDNVAD
+1211 
-1224 AVNMLNREG
+1224 
-1233 TKYFKAAS
+1233 
-1241 SGQAAKA
+1241 
-1248 EGRDSIA
+1248 
-1255 VGQGAVSRGQ
+1255 
-1265 NSIAMGNG
+1265 
-1273 AEVTRQAAAGSVA
+1273 
-1286 VGSHARA
+1286 
-1293 GRANTGTYALNSQ
+1293 
-1306 AVAGRTGSDTAVVS
+1306 
-1320 FGQPGQERQL
+1320 
-1330 QSVAPGVLSAN
+1330 
-1341 STDAVNGSQLH
+1341 
-1352 ATNRQVAG
+1352 
-1360 NTQAINT
+1360 
-1367 LGNKFSQLSYRVEE
+1367 
-1381 LNRDIRG
+1381 
-1388 VGASAAAMSGIP
+1388 
-1400 QAYLPGKSLMGLGVG
+1400 
-1415 GYGGESAIAI
+1415 
-1425 GVSRIS
+1425 
-1431 DNGKM
+1431 
-1436 IMKLNAG
+1436 
-1443 QNTRGNFSVGAGVGW
+1443 
-1458 QW
+1458 

>member
-1 MHDFYVIPTEWN
+1 MKF
-13 ENKGEKRV
+13 KRTRV
-21 YMNLRKKHICIAISL
+21 CLGVLFAIAPS
-36 VLNPFPAS
+36 FPLLS
-44 LAAQN
+44 AQN
-49 TNVVEVDESSQGY
+49 AETVVVDETDTVSG
-62 DVHGDNWKSIEIG
+62 HGDSWKSIEIG
-75 TTQEVKASP
+75 TTKEVPKGG
-84 DKNINFDHNSP
+84 DIYFDHKSP
-95 VAEGRNSIAIG
+95 VAMGHNSIAIG
-106 TSAEAGKEMTDKMA
+106 TSAEAGTAIENDEGFKT
-120 GEAIAIGAKAKA
+120 GESIAIGAKAQA
-132 TKEQSIAIG
+132 TREQSIALG

-151 IVIGGDDLTP
+151 IAIGGDDLTP
-161 LHGDRFGDKEI
+161 LQGQRFGSKEI
-172 PNNYSSSEA
+172 PTQYVATEA
-181 SGDGS
+181 KGQGS
-186 IVVGSRST
+186 IAIGSQGI
-194 AAGDLS
+194 AEQALS
-200 VSLGSISSANG
+200 VAIGSISKAAG
-211 TAANALGATAEAN
+211 MGANALGATAEATGN
-224 GDMATAIG
+224 MSNAIG
-232 FNALAN
+232 FN
-238 ASNALAVGSQS
+238 
-249 SAGGEES
+249 S
-256 LAIGSQSTTGKKS
+256 LATAESSIAIGPYSKS
-269 TVALGQGATASAAEG
+269 TAVNSVVIGLDATADKVSGVAIGQNARVSVG
-284 NVAIGADSVDKAATP
+284 DNNVAIGGNSVDKRAENILN
-299 VSGATIKLKNGG
+299 ATINTDKGIPVTYG
-311 TIEYRGFAGD
+311 DFAGS
-321 KAASVVSVGDAGKE
+321 KPIGVVSVGNDTGV

-343 GAVSEKSTD
+343 GAISDTSTD

-379 KDSTGKE
+379 KDSTGNE
-386 KEVGSKN
+386 KEVSSKN
-393 GGTTGN
+393 SGATGN
-399 EVTVTGKG
+399 DVTVTGKG
-407 DIDVTVDG
+407 DIAVTVDDKG
-415 NGLSIDGTKLAEN
+415 MTIDGTTLQDN

-433 IKIKTGDGKT
+433 IKIKGGDGNT
-443 LTKKLGEEVEFND
+443 LTKSLGDDV
-456 AGPIKTKINNN
+456 AIAGKGPIKTQVVDD
-467 KLEITAETASFTPD
+467 KLEITADTASFTPN
-481 GNGGN
+481 GNGAN
-486 GKITVSNGDD
+486 GVITVNNGDD
-496 DKLVTAKN
+496 NKLVTAKN

-512 GWKIKAGSENGGKVE
+512 GWKIKADKDIGGVIE
-527 GDNKEELI
+527 GNAQGTETLI
-535 NPGDTVTLKAGK
+535 NPGDMVTLKAGK

-553 SGGEFT
+553 SNGDFT
-559 FSVIDT
+559 FSVVDT

-571 QLNGNGKNGNV
+571 QLNGKGNNGRV

-637 KTAIDGVSTS
+637 KTAIDGMSTS

-655 KDSKGQEVKQSLGQ
+655 KDSGDKEVKQSLGQ
-669 SIKVSGD
+669 AIKVSGD
-676 SNITTTAITNGDKGL
+676 SNITTTAITANGDKGL
-691 KISLNNNLSV
+691 KISLNNDLSV
-701 GSNNTPGSIKV
+701 GSNKAPGSIKV

-734 APAAN
+734 SPAAG

-766 LTYAPDGTLPAE
+766 LTYTPDGKLPAE

-785 GLSFEGDDGKV
+785 GLSFEGDDGQI

-808 GGAGDNED
+808 GGAGDSED

-844 ASAVFGTGGQITT
+844 ASAVFGTENGPTT
-857 VNDKGITITTPAAGG
+857 RIDNAGITITTPAAGG

-924 LRDNS
+924 LRDSS

-1103 YTDSQGNPLVN
+1103 YTDSQGNTLVN

-1180 GDNVVWKDGKAAL
+1180 GDNVAWKDGKAAL

-1286 VGSHARA
+1286 IGSHARA
-1293 GRANTGTYALNSQ
+1293 GRANTGTYALNGQ

-1431 DNGKM
+1431 DNGKV

>member
-1 MHDFYVIPTEWN
+1 N
-13 ENKGEKRV
+13 
-21 YMNLRKKHICIAISL
+21 
-36 VLNPFPAS
+36 
-44 LAAQN
+44 
-49 TNVVEVDESSQGY
+49 
-62 DVHGDNWKSIEIG
+62 
-75 TTQEVKASP
+75 
-84 DKNINFDHNSP
+84 
-95 VAEGRNSIAIG
+95 
-106 TSAEAGKEMTDKMA
+106 
-120 GEAIAIGAKAKA
+120 
-132 TKEQSIAIG
+132 
-141 GDTKATGWGA
+141 
-151 IVIGGDDLTP
+151 
-161 LHGDRFGDKEI
+161 
-172 PNNYSSSEA
+172 
-181 SGDGS
+181 
-186 IVVGSRST
+186 
-194 AAGDLS
+194 
-200 VSLGSISSANG
+200 
-211 TAANALGATAEAN
+211 
-224 GDMATAIG
+224 
-232 FNALAN
+232 
-238 ASNALAVGSQS
+238 
-249 SAGGEES
+249 
-256 LAIGSQSTTGKKS
+256 
-269 TVALGQGATASAAEG
+269 
-284 NVAIGADSVDKAATP
+284 
-299 VSGATIKLKNGG
+299 
-311 TIEYRGFAGD
+311 
-321 KAASVVSVGDAGKE
+321 
-335 RQIVNVGA
+335 
-343 GAVSEKSTD
+343 
-352 AINGSQ
+352 
-358 LYAIAKTLKDDLDA
+358 
-372 INPTWKL
+372 
-379 KDSTGKE
+379 
-386 KEVGSKN
+386 
-393 GGTTGN
+393 
-399 EVTVTGKG
+399 
-407 DIDVTVDG
+407 
-415 NGLSIDGTKLAEN
+415 
-428 IKKDA
+428 
-433 IKIKTGDGKT
+433 
-443 LTKKLGEEVEFND
+443 
-456 AGPIKTKINNN
+456 
-467 KLEITAETASFTPD
+467 
-481 GNGGN
+481 
-486 GKITVSNGDD
+486 NGDD
-496 DKLVTAKN
+496 DKLVTAKK

-512 GWKIKAGSENGGKVE
+512 GWKIKADSENGGKVE

-553 SGGEFT
+553 SNGDFT

-608 VASGLEGKELST
+608 VASGLNNKDLAGLKA
-620 LTNTD
+620 D
-625 KEMKN
+625 DAEMKN

-669 SIKVSGD
+669 AIKVSGD
-676 SNITTTAITNGDKGL
+676 SNITTTAITANGDKGL
-691 KISLNNNLSV
+691 KISLNNDLTV
-701 GSNNTPGSIKV
+701 GDKAPGSIKV

-734 APAAN
+734 SPAAG

-766 LTYAPDGTLPAE
+766 LTYTPDGKSPAE

-808 GGAGDNED
+808 GGAEKNAE
-816 VTDSN
+816 VTDGN
-821 IRVDANEK
+821 IRVDNDN
-829 GDGLLVRMTRNLRDL
+829 GGLLVRMTRNLRDL

-872 GQGNTV
+872 GQGKTV
-878 SLTGSGLNNGG
+878 SLTGAGLNNGG
-889 NQITSVA
+889 NQITNVA
-896 SGLNGTALADAGG
+896 SGLNGTALADAGA

-924 LRDNS
+924 LSDNS

-967 VQNGSLTVRLAD
+967 VQNGNLTVRLAD

-1061 AVAVSSQTVEV
+1061 SVAVSSQTVEV

-1286 VGSHARA
+1286 IGSHARA
-1293 GRANTGTYALNSQ
+1293 GRANTGTYALNGQ

-1431 DNGKM
+1431 DNGKV

>member
-1 MHDFYVIPTEWN
+1 
-13 ENKGEKRV
+13 
-21 YMNLRKKHICIAISL
+21 MNSKKKLLCVSIALAISP
-36 VLNPFPAS
+36 VAVTFAEKN
-44 LAAQN
+44 N
-49 TNVVEVDESSQGY
+49 NHIEVDETELGHNLY
-62 DVHGDNWKSIEIG
+62 TDDWMSIEIG
-75 TTQEVKASP
+75 TTKEVK
-84 DKNINFDHNSP
+84 KNDDNKLNFDHNSP
-95 VAEGRNSIAIG
+95 IAKGRNSIAIG
-106 TSAEAGKEMTDKMA
+106 TSAVAGANMTDPKA
-120 GEAIAIGAKAKA
+120 GEAIAIGAKSEA

-161 LHGDRFGDKEI
+161 LHGHQYGKYTISNE
-172 PNNYSSSEA
+172 YKSSEA
-181 SGDGS
+181 KGNGS
-186 IVVGSRST
+186 IVIGSRST
-194 AAGDLS
+194 AENDLSVTIGSISSTKGVGAVAVGATSESDGNMSVAIGYNTESKGEHS
-200 VSLGSISSANG
+200 VSLGSYAK
-211 TAANALGATAEAN
+211 ATDVN
-224 GDMATAIG
+224 TV
-232 FNALAN
+232 
-238 ASNALAVGSQS
+238 SVGLNSEVTQ
-249 SAGGEES
+249 
-256 LAIGSQSTTGKKS
+256 KS
-269 TVALGQGATASAAEG
+269 GVALGQDAKVLYSPQ
-284 NVAIGADSVDKAATP
+284 NISIGSGSVDKKANQ
-299 VSGATIKLKNGG
+299 VNSATIMTASGEPVVYSGFSG
-311 TIEYRGFAGD
+311 TNPIA
-321 KAASVVSVGDAGKE
+321 VLSVGNVGHE
-335 RQIVNVGA
+335 RQIVNVAA
-343 GAVSEKSTD
+343 GDISSKSTD

-358 LYAIAKTLKDDLDA
+358 LYSIANTLKNDLDTF
-372 INPTWKL
+372 NPIWLL
-379 KDSTGKE
+379 KDE
-386 KEVGSKN
+386 N
-393 GGTTGN
+393 GGEARINGGKGQLGN
-399 EVTVTGKG
+399 NVTVKGVG
-407 DIDVTVDG
+407 DISVTVEDDG
-415 NGLSIDGTKLAEN
+415 SMVIDGAKIAEN
-428 IKKDA
+428 IKEGA
-433 IKIKTGDGKT
+433 IKIKDNDGGVLKR
-443 LTKKLGEEVEFND
+443 KLSEEIEMSGV
-456 AGPIKTKINNN
+456 GPIKTQVVGD
-467 KLEITAETASFTPD
+467 KLEITADTASFTSN

-486 GKITVSNGDD
+486 GKITVNNGDD
-496 DKLVTAKN
+496 DKLVTAKK

-512 GWKIKAGSENGGKVE
+512 GWKIKADSENGGKVE

-553 SGGEFT
+553 SNGDFT

-608 VASGLEGKELST
+608 VASGLNNKDLAGLKA
-620 LTNTD
+620 D
-625 KEMKN
+625 DAEMKN

-669 SIKVSGD
+669 AIKVSGD
-676 SNITTTAITNGDKGL
+676 SNITTTAITANGDKGL
-691 KISLNNNLSV
+691 KISLNNDLTV
-701 GSNNTPGSIKV
+701 GDKAPGSIKV

-734 APAAN
+734 SPAAG

-766 LTYAPDGTLPAE
+766 LTYTPDGKSPAE

-808 GGAGDNED
+808 GGAEKNAE
-816 VTDSN
+816 VTDGN
-821 IRVDANEK
+821 IRVDNDN
-829 GDGLLVRMTRNLRDL
+829 GGLLVRMTRNLRDL

-872 GQGNTV
+872 GQGKTV
-878 SLTGSGLNNGG
+878 SLTGAGLNNGG
-889 NQITSVA
+889 NQITNVA
-896 SGLNGTALADAGG
+896 SGLNGTALADAGA

-924 LRDNS
+924 LSDNS

-967 VQNGSLTVRLAD
+967 VQNGNLTVRLAD

-1061 AVAVSSQTVEV
+1061 SVAVSSQTVEV

-1286 VGSHARA
+1286 IGSHARA
-1293 GRANTGTYALNSQ
+1293 GRANTGTYALNGQ

-1431 DNGKM
+1431 DNGKV

>member
-1 MHDFYVIPTEWN
+1 
-13 ENKGEKRV
+13 
-21 YMNLRKKHICIAISL
+21 MNLRKKHICIAISL

-49 TNVVEVDESSQGY
+49 TNVVEVDETDKGY
-62 DVHGDNWKSIEIG
+62 QVYGDNWKSIEIG
-75 TTQEVKASP
+75 TTKEVKK
-84 DKNINFDHNSP
+84 KNSTDLNFDHNSP
-95 VAEGRNSIAIG
+95 VAKGHNSIAIG
-106 TSAEAGKEMTDKMA
+106 TSAEAG
-120 GEAIAIGAKAKA
+120 GEIKDEKGFKTGESIAIGAKAKA

-224 GDMATAIG
+224 GDMATAVG

-238 ASNALAVGSQS
+238 ASNALAVGSQA
-249 SAGGEES
+249 SADGEDS

-311 TIEYRGFAGD
+311 TIEYKGFAGD

-372 INPTWKL
+372 INPTWTL
-379 KDSTGKE
+379 KDDKGGSATINGGKDN
-386 KEVGSKN
+386 KN
-393 GGTTGN
+393 GNTLTVKGDGDIA
-399 EVTVTGKG
+399 VTVNDKG
-407 DIDVTVDG
+407 MT
-415 NGLSIDGTKLAEN
+415 IDGTKLTEN
-428 IKKDA
+428 IKTDA
-433 IKIKTGDGKT
+433 IKIKDNNGGLLKKDLSDEIEITGK
-443 LTKKLGEEVEFND
+443 
-456 AGPIKTKINNN
+456 GPIKTQVAGD
-467 KLEITAETASFTPD
+467 KLEISAETASLPV
-481 GNGGN
+481 NGGN
-486 GKITVSNGDD
+486 GKITVNKGDD
-496 DKLVTAKN
+496 DKLVTAKK

-553 SGGEFT
+553 SNGDFT

-608 VASGLEGKELST
+608 VASGLNNKDLAGLKA
-620 LTNTD
+620 D
-625 KEMKN
+625 DAEMKN

-637 KTAIDGVSTS
+637 KTAIDGVSSS

-655 KDSKGQEVKQSLGQ
+655 KDSDDKEVKQSLGQ
-669 SIKVSGD
+669 AIKVSGD
-676 SNITTTAITNGDKGL
+676 SNITTTAITANGDKGL
-691 KISLNNNLSV
+691 KISLNNDLSV

-734 APAAN
+734 SPAAG

-766 LTYAPDGTLPAE
+766 LTYTPDGKSPAE

-808 GGAGDNED
+808 GGAEKNAE
-816 VTDSN
+816 VTDGN
-821 IRVDANEK
+821 IRVDNDN
-829 GDGLLVRMTRNLRDL
+829 GGLLVRMTRNLRDL

-924 LRDNS
+924 LRDSS
-929 AALVNTGFGLQADDG
+929 AALMNTGFGLQADDG

-1293 GRANTGTYALNSQ
+1293 GRANTGTYALNGQ

>member
-1 MHDFYVIPTEWN
+1 AAARLPT
-13 ENKGEKRV
+13 RV
-21 YMNLRKKHICIAISL
+21 
-36 VLNPFPAS
+36 
-44 LAAQN
+44 
-49 TNVVEVDESSQGY
+49 SS
-62 DVHGDNWKSIEIG
+62 
-75 TTQEVKASP
+75 
-84 DKNINFDHNSP
+84 
-95 VAEGRNSIAIG
+95 AEGMASNAI
-106 TSAEAGKEMTDKMA
+106 
-120 GEAIAIGAKAKA
+120 
-132 TKEQSIAIG
+132 
-141 GDTKATGWGA
+141 
-151 IVIGGDDLTP
+151 
-161 LHGDRFGDKEI
+161 
-172 PNNYSSSEA
+172 
-181 SGDGS
+181 
-186 IVVGSRST
+186 
-194 AAGDLS
+194 
-200 VSLGSISSANG
+200 
-211 TAANALGATAEAN
+211 GATAEAK
-224 GDMATAIG
+224 GDMATAVG

-238 ASNALAVGSQS
+238 AGNALAVGSQS
-249 SAGGEES
+249 SANKNDA
-256 LAIGSQSTTGKKS
+256 LAVGSEANAAQNE
-269 TVALGQGATASAAEG
+269 TVALGHGATVTVAKG
-284 NVAIGADSVDKAATP
+284 NVSIGADSRDKQAQKVTEAKVRTKR
-299 VSGATIKLKNGG
+299 GAEVT
-311 TIEYRGFAGD
+311 YSGFAGNN
-321 KAASVVSVGDAGKE
+321 AASVVSVGDAGKE

-343 GAVSEKSTD
+343 GAISDTSTD

-372 INPTWKL
+372 INPTWTL
-379 KDSTGKE
+379 KDDKGGSATINGGKDN
-386 KEVGSKN
+386 KN
-393 GGTTGN
+393 GNTLTVKGDGDIA
-399 EVTVTGKG
+399 VTVNDKG
-407 DIDVTVDG
+407 MT
-415 NGLSIDGTKLAEN
+415 IDGTKLTEN
-428 IKKDA
+428 IKTDA
-433 IKIKTGDGKT
+433 IKIKDNNGGLLKKDLSDEIEITGK
-443 LTKKLGEEVEFND
+443 
-456 AGPIKTKINNN
+456 GPIKTQVAGD
-467 KLEITAETASFTPD
+467 KLEISAETASLPV
-481 GNGGN
+481 NGGN

-504 IADAINQS
+504 IAEAINQS
-512 GWKIKAGSENGGKVE
+512 GWKIKADKDTGGVIE
-527 GDNKEELI
+527 GNAQGTETLI
-535 NPGDTVTLKAGK
+535 KPGDMVTLKAGK

-553 SGGEFT
+553 SNGDFT

-608 VASGLEGKELST
+608 VASGLNNKDLAGLKA
-620 LTNTD
+620 D
-625 KEMKN
+625 DAEMKN

-669 SIKVSGD
+669 AIKVSGD
-676 SNITTTAITNGDKGL
+676 SNITTTAITANGDKGL
-691 KISLNNNLSV
+691 KISLNNDLTV
-701 GSNNTPGSIKV
+701 GDKAPGSIKV

-734 APAAN
+734 SPAAG

-785 GLSFEGDDGKV
+785 GLSFEGDDGK
-796 IHKKLNEKLTIK
+796 IINKKLNEKLTIK
-808 GGAGDNED
+808 GGAEKNAE
-816 VTDSN
+816 VTDGN
-821 IRVDANEK
+821 IRVDNDN
-829 GDGLLVRMTRNLRDL
+829 GGLLVRMTRNLRDL
-844 ASAVFGTGGQITT
+844 ASAVFGTENGPTT
-857 VNDKGITITTPAAGG
+857 RIDNAGITITTPAAGG

-924 LRDNS
+924 LRDSS

-979 NIRLADDGSVSV
+979 NIRLGDDGSVSV

-1293 GRANTGTYALNSQ
+1293 GRANTGTYALNGQ

>member
-1 MHDFYVIPTEWN
+1 
-13 ENKGEKRV
+13 
-21 YMNLRKKHICIAISL
+21 
-36 VLNPFPAS
+36 
-44 LAAQN
+44 
-49 TNVVEVDESSQGY
+49 
-62 DVHGDNWKSIEIG
+62 
-75 TTQEVKASP
+75 
-84 DKNINFDHNSP
+84 
-95 VAEGRNSIAIG
+95 
-106 TSAEAGKEMTDKMA
+106 
-120 GEAIAIGAKAKA
+120 
-132 TKEQSIAIG
+132 
-141 GDTKATGWGA
+141 
-151 IVIGGDDLTP
+151 
-161 LHGDRFGDKEI
+161 
-172 PNNYSSSEA
+172 
-181 SGDGS
+181 
-186 IVVGSRST
+186 
-194 AAGDLS
+194 
-200 VSLGSISSANG
+200 
-211 TAANALGATAEAN
+211 
-224 GDMATAIG
+224 
-232 FNALAN
+232 
-238 ASNALAVGSQS
+238 
-249 SAGGEES
+249 
-256 LAIGSQSTTGKKS
+256 
-269 TVALGQGATASAAEG
+269 
-284 NVAIGADSVDKAATP
+284 
-299 VSGATIKLKNGG
+299 
-311 TIEYRGFAGD
+311 
-321 KAASVVSVGDAGKE
+321 
-335 RQIVNVGA
+335 
-343 GAVSEKSTD
+343 
-352 AINGSQ
+352 
-358 LYAIAKTLKDDLDA
+358 
-372 INPTWKL
+372 
-379 KDSTGKE
+379 
-386 KEVGSKN
+386 
-393 GGTTGN
+393 
-399 EVTVTGKG
+399 
-407 DIDVTVDG
+407 
-415 NGLSIDGTKLAEN
+415 
-428 IKKDA
+428 
-433 IKIKTGDGKT
+433 
-443 LTKKLGEEVEFND
+443 
-456 AGPIKTKINNN
+456 
-467 KLEITAETASFTPD
+467 
-481 GNGGN
+481 
-486 GKITVSNGDD
+486 
-496 DKLVTAKN
+496 
-504 IADAINQS
+504 
-512 GWKIKAGSENGGKVE
+512 KIKADKDTGGVIEGNGQGTE
-527 GDNKEELI
+527 TLI
-535 NPGDTVTLKAGK
+535 KPGDMVTLKAGK

-553 SGGEFT
+553 SNGDFT

-608 VASGLEGKELST
+608 VASGLNNKDLAGLKA
-620 LTNTD
+620 D
-625 KEMKN
+625 DAEMKN

-669 SIKVSGD
+669 AIKVSGD
-676 SNITTTAITNGDKGL
+676 SNITTTAITANGDKGL
-691 KISLNNNLSV
+691 KISLNNDLTV
-701 GSNNTPGSIKV
+701 GDKAPGSIKV

-734 APAAN
+734 SPAAG

-766 LTYAPDGTLPAE
+766 LTYTPDGKSPAE

-808 GGAGDNED
+808 GGAEKNAE
-816 VTDSN
+816 VTDGN
-821 IRVDANEK
+821 IRVDNDN
-829 GDGLLVRMTRNLRDL
+829 GGLLVRMTRNLRDL
-844 ASAVFGTGGQITT
+844 ASAVFGTENGPTT
-857 VNDKGITITTPAAGG
+857 RIDNAGITITTPAAGG

-896 SGLNGTALADAGG
+896 SGLNGTALADASG

-924 LRDNS
+924 LRDSS

-979 NIRLADDGSVSV
+979 NIRLGDDGSVSV

-1241 SGQAAKA
+1241 SG
-1248 EGRDSIA
+1248 
-1255 VGQGAVSRGQ
+1255 
-1265 NSIAMGNG
+1265 
-1273 AEVTRQAAAGSVA
+1273 
-1286 VGSHARA
+1286 
-1293 GRANTGTYALNSQ
+1293 
-1306 AVAGRTGSDTAVVS
+1306 
-1320 FGQPGQERQL
+1320 
-1330 QSVAPGVLSAN
+1330 
-1341 STDAVNGSQLH
+1341 
-1352 ATNRQVAG
+1352 
-1360 NTQAINT
+1360 
-1367 LGNKFSQLSYRVEE
+1367 
-1381 LNRDIRG
+1381 
-1388 VGASAAAMSGIP
+1388 
-1400 QAYLPGKSLMGLGVG
+1400 
-1415 GYGGESAIAI
+1415 
-1425 GVSRIS
+1425 
-1431 DNGKM
+1431 
-1436 IMKLNAG
+1436 
-1443 QNTRGNFSVGAGVGW
+1443 
-1458 QW
+1458 

>member
-1 MHDFYVIPTEWN
+1 MKYKKTLLCVSIALAIAPVAMTFA
-13 ENKGEKRV
+13 EK
-21 YMNLRKKHICIAISL
+21 NTSHI
-36 VLNPFPAS
+36 
-44 LAAQN
+44 
-49 TNVVEVDESSQGY
+49 EVDEAPVDTAGN
-62 DVHGDNWKSIEIG
+62 DWLSIEIG
-75 TTQEVKASP
+75 TTSEVPEDP
-84 DKNINFDHNSP
+84 DKGIYFNHTSP
-95 VAEGRNSIAIG
+95 IASGRNSIAIG
-106 TSAEAGKEMTDKMA
+106 TSAVAGKDIITEEGFKT
-120 GEAIAIGAKAKA
+120 GESIAIGAKAHA
-132 TKEQSIAIG
+132 NKEQSIAIG
-141 GDTKATGWGA
+141 GDTIASGWGA
-151 IVIGGDDLTP
+151 IAIGGDDLTP
-161 LHGDRFGDKEI
+161 LKGQEYGGVRI
-172 PNNYSSSEA
+172 PDNYDASEA
-181 SGDGS
+181 KGDAS
-186 IVVGSRST
+186 IVLGSQSKATGILSLAVGAVSHATGMGANAFGATAT
-194 AAGDLS
+194 AAGNQS
-200 VSLGSISSANG
+200 N
-211 TAANALGATAEAN
+211 
-224 GDMATAIG
+224 AIG
-232 FNALAN
+232 FNSKVDAENGIAL
-238 ASNALAVGSQS
+238 GSYTKIEGTAATNS
-249 SAGGEES
+249 I
-256 LAIGSQSTTGKKS
+256 AIGTSAKTNKISAIAIGQDANVSVNDKS
-269 TVALGQGATASAAEG
+269 
-284 NVAIGADSVDKAATP
+284 VAIGAGSVDKLATQ
-299 VSGATIKLKNGG
+299 VVDARINDRNYSD
-311 TIEYRGFAGD
+311 FAGSNP
-321 KAASVVSVGDAGKE
+321 KSVFSVGNVNNE
-335 RQIVNVGA
+335 RQIVNVAA
-343 GAVSEKSTD
+343 GSISATSTD

-358 LYAIAKTLKDDLDA
+358 LYAVAK
-372 INPTWKL
+372 KL
-379 KDSTGKE
+379 GD
-386 KEVGSKN
+386 
-393 GGTTGN
+393 
-399 EVTVTGKG
+399 
-407 DIDVTVDG
+407 DIDVINPRWILEDKDG
-415 NGLSIDGTKLAEN
+415 NSATINTGKMAKNNTITVRGEGNIDVMVDQNGMTIDGAPLEQAIRN
-428 IKKDA
+428 NA
-433 IKIKTGDGKT
+433 IKIKGGDSSTITKNLGDEIEITGKGPVKT
-443 LTKKLGEEVEFND
+443 SVNGD
-456 AGPIKTKINNN
+456 
-467 KLEITAETASFTPD
+467 KLEISADTAALPINGD
-481 GNGGN
+481 GGG
-486 GKITVSNGDD
+486 ITVNNADTE
-496 DKLVTAKN
+496 KLVTAKY

-512 GWKIKAGSENGGKVE
+512 GWKIQADKDIGGVIE
-527 GDNKEELI
+527 GTGQETLI
-535 NPGDTVTLKAGK
+535 NPGDMVTLKAGK

-553 SGGEFT
+553 NDGEFT
-559 FSVIDT
+559 FSTVDT
-565 PSFSSV
+565 PLFSSV
-571 QLNGNGKNGNV
+571 QLNGKGNNGSV

-593 SGGNGAGQN
+593 SGGNGVGQN
-602 GVVISG
+602 GGVVISG
-608 VASGLEGKELST
+608 VASGLNGKT
-620 LTNTD
+620 LDTITD
-625 KEMKN
+625 NEKFN
-630 AASVADL
+630 AASIADL

-655 KDSKGQEVKQSLGQ
+655 KDSNDKEVKQSFGKA
-669 SIKVSGD
+669 IKVSGD
-676 SNITTTAITNGDKGL
+676 SNITTTAITDNGDNKEL
-691 KISLNNNLSV
+691 KISLNNDLSV
-701 GSNNTPGSIKV
+701 GSNNTAGSIKV
-712 NGADGKEAVSLNG
+712 NGVDGKEAVSLNG
-725 QDGTIKLTS
+725 KDGTIKLIST
-734 APAAN
+734 PAAN

-752 KGGLTDAAGTTKTR
+752 KGGLTDVAGTTKTR
-766 LTYAPDGTLPAE
+766 LTYTPDEKSPAE

-785 GLSFEGDDGKV
+785 GLSFVGDDGKV

-821 IRVDANEK
+821 IRIDANEK

-844 ASAVFGTGGQITT
+844 ASAVFGTGEQITT

-872 GQGNTV
+872 GQGKTV
-878 SLTGSGLNNGG
+878 SLTGAGLNNGG
-889 NQITSVA
+889 NQITNVA
-896 SGLNGTALADAGG
+896 SGLNGTALADAGA

-924 LRDNS
+924 LSDNS

-967 VQNGSLTVRLAD
+967 VQNGNLTVRLAD

-1286 VGSHARA
+1286 IGSHARA
-1293 GRANTGTYALNSQ
+1293 GRANTGTYALNGQ

-1431 DNGKM
+1431 DNGKV

>member
-1 MHDFYVIPTEWN
+1 
-13 ENKGEKRV
+13 
-21 YMNLRKKHICIAISL
+21 MNLRKKHICIAISL

-49 TNVVEVDESSQGY
+49 TNVVEVDETDKGY
-62 DVHGDNWKSIEIG
+62 QVYGDNWKSIEIG
-75 TTQEVKASP
+75 TTKEVKK
-84 DKNINFDHNSP
+84 KNSTDLNFDHNSP
-95 VAEGRNSIAIG
+95 VAKGHNSIAIG
-106 TSAEAGKEMTDKMA
+106 TSAEAG
-120 GEAIAIGAKAKA
+120 GEIKDEKGFKTGESIAIGAKAKA

-224 GDMATAIG
+224 GDMATAVG

-249 SAGGEES
+249 SASGEDS
-256 LAIGSQSTTGKKS
+256 LAIGGQSTTGKKS

-284 NVAIGADSVDKAATP
+284 NVSIGADSVDKAATP

-311 TIEYRGFAGD
+311 TIEYKGFAGNN
-321 KAASVVSVGDAGKE
+321 AASVVSVGDAGKE

-372 INPTWKL
+372 INPTWTL
-379 KDSTGKE
+379 KDDKGGSATINGGKDN
-386 KEVGSKN
+386 KN
-393 GGTTGN
+393 GNTLTVKGDGDIA
-399 EVTVTGKG
+399 VTVNDKG
-407 DIDVTVDG
+407 MT
-415 NGLSIDGTKLAEN
+415 IDGTTLKNE
-428 IKKDA
+428 IKNDA
-433 IKIKTGDGKT
+433 IKIKGGDGKT
-443 LTKKLGEEVEFND
+443 LTKSLGDNVEITGK
-456 AGPIKTKINNN
+456 GPIKTQVAGD
-467 KLEITAETASFTPD
+467 KLEISAETASLPV
-481 GNGGN
+481 NGGN
-486 GKITVSNGDD
+486 GKITVNNGDG

-512 GWKIKAGSENGGKVE
+512 GWKIKADKDTGGVIEGNGQGTE
-527 GDNKEELI
+527 TLI
-535 NPGDTVTLKAGK
+535 KPGDMVTLKAGK

-553 SGGEFT
+553 SNGDFT

-608 VASGLEGKELST
+608 VASGLNNKDLAGLKA
-620 LTNTD
+620 D
-625 KEMKN
+625 DAEMKN

-669 SIKVSGD
+669 AIKVSGD
-676 SNITTTAITNGDKGL
+676 SNITTTAITANGDKGL
-691 KISLNNNLSV
+691 KISLNNDLTV
-701 GSNNTPGSIKV
+701 GDKAPGSIKV

-734 APAAN
+734 SPAAG

-766 LTYAPDGTLPAE
+766 LTYTPDGKSPAE

-808 GGAGDNED
+808 GGAEKNAE
-816 VTDSN
+816 VTDGN
-821 IRVDANEK
+821 IRVDNDN
-829 GDGLLVRMTRNLRDL
+829 GGLLVRMTRNLRDL
-844 ASAVFGTGGQITT
+844 ASAVFGTENGPTT
-857 VNDKGITITTPAAGG
+857 RIDNAGITITTPAAGG

-896 SGLNGTALADAGG
+896 SGLNGTALADASG

-924 LRDNS
+924 LRDSS

-979 NIRLADDGSVSV
+979 NIRLGDDGSVSV

-1293 GRANTGTYALNSQ
+1293 GRANTGTYALNGQ

>member
-1 MHDFYVIPTEWN
+1 
-13 ENKGEKRV
+13 
-21 YMNLRKKHICIAISL
+21 MNLRKKHICIAISL

-161 LHGDRFGDKEI
+161 LHGKTYGREKIENG
-172 PNNYSSSEA
+172 YLASEA
-181 SGDGS
+181 QGDGS
-186 IVVGSRST
+186 IALGSRT
-194 AAGDLS
+194 FAKGELS
-200 VSLGSISSANG
+200 VSLGSVSSAEG
-211 TAANALGATAEAN
+211 MASNAIGATAEAK
-224 GDMATAIG
+224 GDMATAVG

-238 ASNALAVGSQS
+238 AGNALAVGSQS
-249 SAGGEES
+249 SANKNDA
-256 LAIGSQSTTGKKS
+256 LAVGSEANAAQNE
-269 TVALGQGATASAAEG
+269 TVALGHGATVTVAKG
-284 NVAIGADSVDKAATP
+284 NVSIGADSRDKQAQKVTEAKVRTKR
-299 VSGATIKLKNGG
+299 GAEVT
-311 TIEYRGFAGD
+311 YSGFAGNN
-321 KAASVVSVGDAGKE
+321 AASVVSVGDAGKE

-372 INPTWKL
+372 INPTWTL
-379 KDSTGKE
+379 KDDKGGSATINGGKDN
-386 KEVGSKN
+386 KN
-393 GGTTGN
+393 GNTLTVKGDGDIA
-399 EVTVTGKG
+399 VTVNDKG
-407 DIDVTVDG
+407 MT
-415 NGLSIDGTKLAEN
+415 IDGTTLKNE
-428 IKKDA
+428 IKNDA
-433 IKIKTGDGKT
+433 IKIKGGDGKT
-443 LTKKLGEEVEFND
+443 LTKSLGDNVEITGK
-456 AGPIKTKINNN
+456 GPIKTQVAGD
-467 KLEITAETASFTPD
+467 KLEISAETASLPV
-481 GNGGN
+481 NGGN
-486 GKITVSNGDD
+486 GKITVNKGDD
-496 DKLVTAKN
+496 DKLVTAKK

-527 GDNKEELI
+527 GGNKEELI

-553 SGGEFT
+553 SGGDFT

-571 QLNGNGKNGNV
+571 QLNGKGNNGSV

-637 KTAIDGVSTS
+637 KTAIDGVSSS

-655 KDSKGQEVKQSLGQ
+655 KDSDDKEVKQSLGQ
-669 SIKVSGD
+669 AIKVSGD

-691 KISLNNNLSV
+691 KISLNNDLSV

-808 GGAGDNED
+808 GGAEKNAE
-816 VTDSN
+816 VTDGN
-821 IRVDANEK
+821 IRVDNDN
-829 GDGLLVRMTRNLRDL
+829 GGLLVRMTRNLRDL

-924 LRDNS
+924 LRDSS
-929 AALVNTGFGLQADDG
+929 AALMNTGFGLQADDG

-1273 AEVTRQAAAGSVA
+1273 AEVTRQAAVGSVA

-1293 GRANTGTYALNSQ
+1293 GRANTGTYALNGQ

-1400 QAYLPGKSLMGLGVG
+1400 QAYLPGKSLMGLGIG

>member
-1 MHDFYVIPTEWN
+1 M
-13 ENKGEKRV
+13 
-21 YMNLRKKHICIAISL
+21 
-36 VLNPFPAS
+36 
-44 LAAQN
+44 
-49 TNVVEVDESSQGY
+49 
-62 DVHGDNWKSIEIG
+62 
-75 TTQEVKASP
+75 
-84 DKNINFDHNSP
+84 
-95 VAEGRNSIAIG
+95 
-106 TSAEAGKEMTDKMA
+106 
-120 GEAIAIGAKAKA
+120 
-132 TKEQSIAIG
+132 
-141 GDTKATGWGA
+141 GA

-161 LHGDRFGDKEI
+161 LHGKTYGREKIE
-172 PNNYSSSEA
+172 NNYLASEA
-181 SGDGS
+181 KGDGS
-186 IVVGSRST
+186 IALGSRT
-194 AAGDLS
+194 FAKGELS
-200 VSLGSISSANG
+200 VSLGSVSSAEG
-211 TAANALGATAEAN
+211 MASNAIGATAEAK
-224 GDMATAIG
+224 GDMATAVG

-238 ASNALAVGSQS
+238 AGNALAVGSQS
-249 SAGGEES
+249 SANKNDA
-256 LAIGSQSTTGKKS
+256 LAVGSEANAAQNE
-269 TVALGQGATASAAEG
+269 TVALGHGATVTVAKG
-284 NVAIGADSVDKAATP
+284 NVSIGADSRDKQAQKVTEAKVRTKR
-299 VSGATIKLKNGG
+299 GAEVT
-311 TIEYRGFAGD
+311 YSGFAGNN
-321 KAASVVSVGDAGKE
+321 AASVVSVGDAGKE

-343 GAVSEKSTD
+343 GAISDTSTD

-372 INPTWKL
+372 INPTWTL
-379 KDSTGKE
+379 KDDKGGSATINGGKDN
-386 KEVGSKN
+386 KN
-393 GGTTGN
+393 GNTLTVKGDGDIA
-399 EVTVTGKG
+399 VTVNDKG
-407 DIDVTVDG
+407 MT
-415 NGLSIDGTKLAEN
+415 IDGTKLTEN
-428 IKKDA
+428 IKTDA
-433 IKIKTGDGKT
+433 IKIKDNNGGLLKKDLSDEIEITGK
-443 LTKKLGEEVEFND
+443 
-456 AGPIKTKINNN
+456 GPIKTQVAGD
-467 KLEITAETASFTPD
+467 KLEISAETASLPV
-481 GNGGN
+481 NGGN

-504 IADAINQS
+504 IAEAINQS
-512 GWKIKAGSENGGKVE
+512 GWKIKADKDTGGVIE
-527 GDNKEELI
+527 GNAQGTETLI
-535 NPGDTVTLKAGK
+535 KPGDMVTLKAGK

-553 SGGEFT
+553 SNGDFT

-608 VASGLEGKELST
+608 VASGLNNKDLAGLKA
-620 LTNTD
+620 D
-625 KEMKN
+625 DAEMKN

-669 SIKVSGD
+669 AIKVSGD
-676 SNITTTAITNGDKGL
+676 SNITTTAITANGDKGL
-691 KISLNNNLSV
+691 KISLNNDLTV
-701 GSNNTPGSIKV
+701 GDKAPGSIKV

-734 APAAN
+734 SPAAG

-785 GLSFEGDDGKV
+785 GLSFEGDDGK
-796 IHKKLNEKLTIK
+796 IINKKLNEKLTIK
-808 GGAGDNED
+808 GGAEKNAE
-816 VTDSN
+816 VTDGN
-821 IRVDANEK
+821 IRVDNDN
-829 GDGLLVRMTRNLRDL
+829 GGLLVRMTRNLRDL
-844 ASAVFGTGGQITT
+844 ASAVFGTENGPTT
-857 VNDKGITITTPAAGG
+857 RIDNAGITITTPAAGG

-924 LRDNS
+924 LRDSS

-979 NIRLADDGSVSV
+979 NIRLGDDGSVSV

-1293 GRANTGTYALNSQ
+1293 GRANTGTYALNGQ

>member
-1 MHDFYVIPTEWN
+1 
-13 ENKGEKRV
+13 
-21 YMNLRKKHICIAISL
+21 MNLRKKHICIAISL

-372 INPTWKL
+372 INPTWTL
-379 KDSTGKE
+379 KDDKGGSATINGGKDN
-386 KEVGSKN
+386 KN
-393 GGTTGN
+393 GNTLTVKGDGDIA
-399 EVTVTGKG
+399 VTVNDKG
-407 DIDVTVDG
+407 MT
-415 NGLSIDGTKLAEN
+415 IDGTTLKNE
-428 IKKDA
+428 IKNDA
-433 IKIKTGDGKT
+433 IKIKGGDGKT
-443 LTKKLGEEVEFND
+443 LTKSLGDNVEITGK
-456 AGPIKTKINNN
+456 GPIKTQVAGD
-467 KLEITAETASFTPD
+467 KLEISAETASLPV
-481 GNGGN
+481 NGGN
-486 GKITVSNGDD
+486 GKITVNNGDG

-504 IADAINQS
+504 IAEAINQS
-512 GWKIKAGSENGGKVE
+512 GWKIKADKDTGGVIEGNGQGTE
-527 GDNKEELI
+527 TLI
-535 NPGDTVTLKAGK
+535 KPGDMVTLKAGK

>member
-1 MHDFYVIPTEWN
+1 
-13 ENKGEKRV
+13 
-21 YMNLRKKHICIAISL
+21 MNLRKKHICIAISL

-49 TNVVEVDESSQGY
+49 TNVVEVDETDKGY
-62 DVHGDNWKSIEIG
+62 QVYGDNWKSIEIG
-75 TTQEVKASP
+75 TTKEVKKKDST
-84 DKNINFDHNSP
+84 DLNFDHNSP
-95 VAEGRNSIAIG
+95 VAKGHNSIAIG
-106 TSAEAGKEMTDKMA
+106 TSAEAG
-120 GEAIAIGAKAKA
+120 GEIKDEKGFKTGESIAIGAKAKA

-161 LHGDRFGDKEI
+161 LHGKTYGREKIENG
-172 PNNYSSSEA
+172 YLASEA
-181 SGDGS
+181 QGDGS
-186 IVVGSRST
+186 IALGSRT
-194 AAGDLS
+194 FAKGELS
-200 VSLGSISSANG
+200 VSLGSVSSAEG
-211 TAANALGATAEAN
+211 MASNAIGATAEAK
-224 GDMATAIG
+224 GDMATAVG

-238 ASNALAVGSQS
+238 AGNALAVGSQS
-249 SAGGEES
+249 SANKNDA
-256 LAIGSQSTTGKKS
+256 LAVGSEANAAQNE
-269 TVALGQGATASAAEG
+269 TVALGHGATVTVAKG
-284 NVAIGADSVDKAATP
+284 NVSIGADSRDKQAQKVTEAKVRTKR
-299 VSGATIKLKNGG
+299 GAEVT
-311 TIEYRGFAGD
+311 YSGFAGNN
-321 KAASVVSVGDAGKE
+321 AASVVSVGDAGKE

-372 INPTWKL
+372 INPTWTL
-379 KDSTGKE
+379 KDDKGGSATINGGKDN
-386 KEVGSKN
+386 KN
-393 GGTTGN
+393 GNTLTVKGDGDIA
-399 EVTVTGKG
+399 VTVNDKG
-407 DIDVTVDG
+407 MT
-415 NGLSIDGTKLAEN
+415 IDGTKLTEN
-428 IKKDA
+428 IKTDA
-433 IKIKTGDGKT
+433 IKIKDNNGGLLKKDLSDEIEITGK
-443 LTKKLGEEVEFND
+443 
-456 AGPIKTKINNN
+456 GPIKTQVAGD
-467 KLEITAETASFTPD
+467 KLEISAETASLPV
-481 GNGGN
+481 NGGN
-486 GKITVSNGDD
+486 GKITVNKGDD

-504 IADAINQS
+504 IAEAINQS
-512 GWKIKAGSENGGKVE
+512 GWKIKADKDTGGVIE
-527 GDNKEELI
+527 GNAQGTETLI
-535 NPGDTVTLKAGK
+535 KPGDMVTLKAGK

-553 SGGEFT
+553 SNGDFT

-608 VASGLEGKELST
+608 VASGLNNKDLAGLKA
-620 LTNTD
+620 D
-625 KEMKN
+625 DAEMKN

-669 SIKVSGD
+669 AIKVSGD
-676 SNITTTAITNGDKGL
+676 SNITTTAITANGDKGL
-691 KISLNNNLSV
+691 KISLNNDLTV
-701 GSNNTPGSIKV
+701 GDKAPGSIKV

-734 APAAN
+734 SPAAG

-766 LTYAPDGTLPAE
+766 LTYTPDGKSPAE

-808 GGAGDNED
+808 GGAEKNAE
-816 VTDSN
+816 VTDGN
-821 IRVDANEK
+821 IRVDNDN
-829 GDGLLVRMTRNLRDL
+829 GGLLVRMTRNLRDL
-844 ASAVFGTGGQITT
+844 ASAVFGTENGPTT
-857 VNDKGITITTPAAGG
+857 RIDNAGITITTPAAGG

-896 SGLNGTALADAGG
+896 SGLNGTALADASG

-924 LRDNS
+924 LRDSS

-979 NIRLADDGSVSV
+979 NIRLGDDGSVSV

-1273 AEVTRQAAAGSVA
+1273 AEVTRQAAAGSV
-1286 VGSHARA
+1286 
-1293 GRANTGTYALNSQ
+1293 
-1306 AVAGRTGSDTAVVS
+1306 
-1320 FGQPGQERQL
+1320 
-1330 QSVAPGVLSAN
+1330 
-1341 STDAVNGSQLH
+1341 
-1352 ATNRQVAG
+1352 
-1360 NTQAINT
+1360 
-1367 LGNKFSQLSYRVEE
+1367 
-1381 LNRDIRG
+1381 
-1388 VGASAAAMSGIP
+1388 
-1400 QAYLPGKSLMGLGVG
+1400 
-1415 GYGGESAIAI
+1415 
-1425 GVSRIS
+1425 
-1431 DNGKM
+1431 
-1436 IMKLNAG
+1436 
-1443 QNTRGNFSVGAGVGW
+1443 
-1458 QW
+1458 

>member
-1 MHDFYVIPTEWN
+1 
-13 ENKGEKRV
+13 
-21 YMNLRKKHICIAISL
+21 MNLRKKHICIAISL

-49 TNVVEVDESSQGY
+49 TNVVEVDETDKGHQVY
-62 DVHGDNWKSIEIG
+62 GDNWKSIEIG
-75 TTQEVKASP
+75 TTKEVKKKDST
-84 DKNINFDHNSP
+84 DLNFDHNSP
-95 VAEGRNSIAIG
+95 VAKGHNSIAIG
-106 TSAEAGKEMTDKMA
+106 TSAEAG
-120 GEAIAIGAKAKA
+120 GEIKDEKGFKTGESIAIGAKAKA

-161 LHGDRFGDKEI
+161 LHGDRFGDKKI
-172 PNNYSSSEA
+172 PNDYSSSEA

-224 GDMATAIG
+224 GDMATAVG

-238 ASNALAVGSQS
+238 ASNALAVGSQA
-249 SAGGEES
+249 SAGGEDS

-379 KDSTGKE
+379 KDSNGGS

-496 DKLVTAKN
+496 DKLVTAKK

-553 SGGEFT
+553 SNGDFT
-559 FSVIDT
+559 FSVVDT

-571 QLNGNGKNGNV
+571 QLNGKGNNGSV
-582 TLSSEGNKLTL
+582 MLSSEDNKLTL

-608 VASGLEGKELST
+608 VASGLNNKDLAGLKA
-620 LTNTD
+620 D
-625 KEMKN
+625 DAEMKN

-637 KTAIDGVSTS
+637 KTAIDGVSSS

-655 KDSKGQEVKQSLGQ
+655 KDSDDKEVKQSLGQ
-669 SIKVSGD
+669 AIKVSGD

-691 KISLNNNLSV
+691 KISLNNDLTV
-701 GSNNTPGSIKV
+701 GDKAPGSIKV

-734 APAAN
+734 SPAAG

-785 GLSFEGDDGKV
+785 GLSFEGDDGKI

-808 GGAGDNED
+808 GGAEKNAE
-816 VTDSN
+816 VTDGN
-821 IRVDANEK
+821 IRVDNDN
-829 GDGLLVRMTRNLRDL
+829 GGLLVRMTRNLRDL

-857 VNDKGITITTPAAGG
+857 VNDKGITITT
-872 GQGNTV
+872 
-878 SLTGSGLNNGG
+878 
-889 NQITSVA
+889 
-896 SGLNGTALADAGG
+896 
-909 DVLNN
+909 
-914 AANIGDLKNA
+914 
-924 LRDNS
+924 
-929 AALVNTGFGLQADDG
+929 
-944 SKVNTS
+944 
-950 LGKHITVGGDGQ
+950 
-962 NISTT
+962 
-967 VQNGSLTVRLAD
+967 
-979 NIRLADDGSVSV
+979 
-991 GGTRMDKNGLT
+991 
-1002 IKDGPSVTVNGID
+1002 
-1015 AAGRVISGVK
+1015 
-1025 DGVNDQDAVNV
+1025 
-1036 SQLNREISQATAAT
+1036 
-1050 TWALKT
+1050 
-1056 ESGDE
+1056 
-1061 AVAVSSQTVEV
+1061 
-1072 RHGQN
+1072 
-1077 TRVSAISK
+1077 
-1085 DDKGNYSY
+1085 
-1093 EIDVTGIPVE
+1093 
-1103 YTDSQGNPLVN
+1103 
-1114 IGGRFY
+1114 
-1120 TQTEDAATGKL
+1120 
-1131 TMTPAEPARVRISS
+1131 
-1145 EQPLVL
+1145 
-1151 TNVAAGNV
+1151 
-1159 SPVSTD
+1159 
-1165 AVNGSQLASAARIAG
+1165 
-1180 GDNVVWKDGKAAL
+1180 
-1193 APDTFSELTTAGG
+1193 
-1206 GKTTV
+1206 
-1211 NGGVHKTPDNVAD
+1211 
-1224 AVNMLNREG
+1224 
-1233 TKYFKAAS
+1233 
-1241 SGQAAKA
+1241 
-1248 EGRDSIA
+1248 
-1255 VGQGAVSRGQ
+1255 
-1265 NSIAMGNG
+1265 
-1273 AEVTRQAAAGSVA
+1273 
-1286 VGSHARA
+1286 
-1293 GRANTGTYALNSQ
+1293 
-1306 AVAGRTGSDTAVVS
+1306 
-1320 FGQPGQERQL
+1320 
-1330 QSVAPGVLSAN
+1330 
-1341 STDAVNGSQLH
+1341 
-1352 ATNRQVAG
+1352 
-1360 NTQAINT
+1360 
-1367 LGNKFSQLSYRVEE
+1367 
-1381 LNRDIRG
+1381 
-1388 VGASAAAMSGIP
+1388 
-1400 QAYLPGKSLMGLGVG
+1400 
-1415 GYGGESAIAI
+1415 
-1425 GVSRIS
+1425 
-1431 DNGKM
+1431 
-1436 IMKLNAG
+1436 
-1443 QNTRGNFSVGAGVGW
+1443 
-1458 QW
+1458 

>member
-1 MHDFYVIPTEWN
+1 
-13 ENKGEKRV
+13 
-21 YMNLRKKHICIAISL
+21 MNLRKKHICIAISL
-36 VLNPFPAS
+36 VLNPAS
-44 LAAQN
+44 ISQVYAQADTN
-49 TNVVEVDESSQGY
+49 TLTVEVDEATPGS
-62 DVHGDNWKSIEIG
+62 DVHGDDWKSIEIG
-75 TTQEVKASP
+75 TTQFAAKDVSKG
-84 DKNINFDHNSP
+84 INFDHKSP

-106 TSAEAGKEMTDKMA
+106 TSALAGDKMKDMKT
-120 GEAIAIGAKAKA
+120 GEAISIGAKANA
-132 TKEQSIAIG
+132 AREQSLAIG
-141 GDTKATGWGA
+141 ADTKATGWGA

-161 LHGDRFGDKEI
+161 LHGETYGRKKIENG
-172 PNNYSSSEA
+172 YLASEA
-181 SGDGS
+181 QGDGS
-186 IVVGSRST
+186 IALGSRT
-194 AAGDLS
+194 FAKGELS
-200 VSLGSISSANG
+200 VSLGSVSSAEG
-211 TAANALGATAEAN
+211 IASNAIGATAEAKGN
-224 GDMATAIG
+224 MATAVG
-232 FNALAN
+232 FNAQAN

-249 SAGGEES
+249 SANKNDA
-256 LAIGSQSTTGKKS
+256 LAVGSEANAGRKE
-269 TVALGQGATASAAEG
+269 TVALGHGATVTVAQG
-284 NVAIGADSVDKAATP
+284 NVSIGADSRDKQAQKVTEAKVRTKR
-299 VSGATIKLKNGG
+299 GADVT
-311 TIEYRGFAGD
+311 YSGFAGNN
-321 KAASVVSVGDAGKE
+321 ATSVVSVGDAGKE

-343 GAVSEKSTD
+343 GAISDTSTD

-379 KDSTGKE
+379 KDSNGGS

-407 DIDVTVDG
+407 DIAVTVND
-415 NGLSIDGTKLAEN
+415 NGMTIDGTTLKNE
-428 IKKDA
+428 IKNDA
-433 IKIKTGDGKT
+433 IKIKDGDGKT
-443 LTKKLGEEVEFND
+443 LTKSLGDDVEI
-456 AGPIKTKINNN
+456 AGKGPIKTQVAGD
-467 KLEITAETASFTPD
+467 KLEISAETASFTSD

-486 GKITVSNGDD
+486 GKITVNNGDD

-504 IADAINQS
+504 IAEAINQS

-527 GDNKEELI
+527 GDNNKEELI

-553 SGGEFT
+553 SNSDFT
-559 FSVIDT
+559 FSVVDT

-571 QLNGNGKNGNV
+571 QLNGKGNNGSV
-582 TLSSEGNKLTL
+582 MLSSEGNKLTL

-669 SIKVSGD
+669 AIKVSGD
-676 SNITTTAITNGDKGL
+676 SNITTTAITANGDKGL
-691 KISLNNNLSV
+691 KISLNNDLTV
-701 GSNNTPGSIKV
+701 GDKAPGSIKV

-734 APAAN
+734 SPAAG

-766 LTYAPDGTLPAE
+766 LTYTPDGKSPAE

-785 GLSFEGDDGKV
+785 GLSFEGDDGKI

-872 GQGNTV
+872 GQGKTV

-924 LRDNS
+924 LRDSS

-1286 VGSHARA
+1286 IGSHARA
-1293 GRANTGTYALNSQ
+1293 GRANTGTYALNGQ

-1431 DNGKM
+1431 DNGKV